1 MKQKL
6 LLILMVTVLSYFN
19 ALAQNKTITG
29 KVVDA
34 DDGLPL
40 PGVSIKVK
48 GTTQLTQTTGQG
60 TFSISVPTNAQTLV
74 LSYVGYTEKE
84 VKITGET
91 INIRLVSSSKNLQ
104 DVMIIGYG
112 TVKKE
117 NFTGSASVIK
127 SDVLQDRPVTSF
139 EKALQG
145 AAAGV
150 QVTSVSGQ
158 PGATSTV
165 RIRGV
170 GSFSASSTPL
180 YVVDGIAITNGDLSS
195 VAQSSDVLSSINP
208 NDIASITVLK
218 DATAAAIYGSRAANG
233 VILITTKQGKAG
245 QTKLSLSS
253 STGYSYQAVDKH
265 EVMDATQY
273 YKTYWDVYYAQ
284 RLAAGLTPDAA
295 ATAANGLTNAKLVV
309 NPYNTANPYAA
320 NGVLANGS
328 SLLYDTD
335 WRDEVLRRGVTKNI
349 DLSASGGTD
358 KTKFFISG
366 GYFEQNGV
374 VIRSDFKRYSGK
386 FNINTDVTDF
396 LKVGINN
403 SLARTEQNTPAGST
417 GSDNPVNFADQTAN
431 IYPLYVRDANGNV
444 VFDLAGNPVYNYI
457 NPVTPDF
464 NPVGLSKLNEY
475 NTITNRVIT
484 SPFAEVKFLKDFTAK
499 SMVAVDY
506 INNRERQFYN
516 MEHGDGASVKGRAY
530 RYTREDVTVTFQN
543 TLTYSKTFNL
553 HSFNALLGQ
562 EAYRTKQDYIYAQAT
577 GFPFPGTNEL
587 IAAST
592 PNTTQSYYTQKRLS
606 SYFSRLE
613 YNYNTKYYLSGSL
626 RRDGSS
632 VFGADKK
639 YGTFYSVG
647 GAWRIGKE
655 NFLKDVNWI
664 DELKLRA
671 SYGTSGNDRITDR
684 YAAQPLYGLG
694 KNYEG
699 LPGINYVQLPNADL
713 QWEQNSTLDVG
724 LEFALFKGKLSGEV
738 SYYKRGSEG
747 ILFNQP
753 VSQLTGFKSL
763 TSNLASMDNYGV
775 EILLNGNP
783 IKTKDFDW
791 NISFNI
797 TSNKN
802 KINQMT
808 QAEVIDVDD
817 PTKRWRV
824 GSDRYEWYLRE
835 YAGVDQAD
843 GRPMWY
849 TDEIGT
855 NGQPTGNRI
864 TTKAWSGATRYNGF
878 GSSLPKFTG
887 GFNNTFRYKEFDLS
901 VFTYFSTG
909 GKIYDTLYGNLMHS
923 GANVGKQLSIDNY
936 NSWQKPGDIADVPRF
951 VIGNTD
957 LGNSQSTRFLYDGSF
972 MRVKNITLGYSL
984 KKNWL
989 ESIHLSNVRLYLMAE
1004 NPFTWAK
1011 HKGMDPESALTGLTN
1026 NDIPN
1031 VKTFTLG
1038 LNVGF

>member
-19 ALAQNKTITG
+19 ALAQNRTITG

-40 PGVSIKVK
+40 PGVSIKIK

-60 TFSISVPTNAQTLV
+60 TFSISVPAEAQALI
-74 LSYVGYTEKE
+74 LSYVGYTEQE
-84 VKITGET
+84 VRITGET
-91 INIRLVSSSKNLQ
+91 LNIRMVSSSKNLQ

-112 TVKKE
+112 TIKKE

-170 GSFSASSTPL
+170 GSFTASSTPL

-195 VAQSSDVLSSINP
+195 VAQTSDVLSSINP

-233 VILITTKQGKAG
+233 VVLITTKQGKAG
-245 QTKLSLSS
+245 QTKLNLSS

-320 NGVLANGS
+320 NGVLASGA

-349 DLSASGGTD
+349 DLSASGGND
-358 KTKFFISG
+358 KTKFFLSG
-366 GYFEQNGV
+366 GYFEQNGI

-386 FNINTDVTDF
+386 FNINSEVTDF
-396 LKVGINN
+396 LKIGINN

-417 GSDNPVNFADQTAN
+417 GADNPVNFADQTAN
-431 IYPLYVRDANGNV
+431 IYPLYVRDANGNIV
-444 VFDLAGNPVYNYI
+444 YDATGSPVYNYI

-484 SPFAEVKFLKDFTAK
+484 SPFAEVRFLKDFTAK

-516 MEHGDGASVKGRAY
+516 MEHGDGVSVKGRAY
-530 RYTREDVTVTFQN
+530 RYSKEDVTVTFQN
-543 TLTYSKTFNL
+543 TITYNKTFNL
-553 HSFNALLGQ
+553 HNFDVLLGQ
-562 EAYRTKQDYIYAQAT
+562 EAYRSKRDYTYAQVT
-577 GFPFPGTNEL
+577 GFPFPGTNEQ

-592 PNTTQSYYTQKRLS
+592 PSRTESYYTQQRFA
-606 SYFSRLE
+606 SYFSRLQ
-613 YNYNTKYYLSGSL
+613 YNYNGKYYLSGSL

-632 VFGADKK
+632 VFGNDNK

-647 GAWRIGKE
+647 GGWRIGRE
-655 NFLKDVNWI
+655 NFLKDVSWI
-664 DELKLRA
+664 DELKIRA
-671 SYGTSGNDRITDR
+671 SYGTSGNDRIDR
-684 YAAQPLYGLG
+684 YASQGLYGLG

-699 LPGINYVQLPNADL
+699 QSGINYVQLENINL
-713 QWEQNSTLDVG
+713 KWEQNSTVDIG
-724 LEFALFKGKLSGEV
+724 LEFALFKGKISGEA
-738 SYYKRGSEG
+738 SYYKRGSKG
-747 ILFNQP
+747 LLFDQP
-753 VSQLTGFKSL
+753 LTRLTGFDNL
-763 TSNLASMDNYGV
+763 ITNLASMDNYGV

-783 IKTKDFDW
+783 VKTKDFDW

-802 KINQMT
+802 KINAMT
-808 QAEVIDVDD
+808 QNEVIDG
-817 PTKRWRV
+817 TKRWKV
-824 GSDRYEWYLRE
+824 GEDRYQWYLRE
-835 YAGVDQAD
+835 YAGVDPAD
-843 GRPMWY
+843 GKPMWF
-849 TDEIGT
+849 TDEIV
-855 NGQPTGNRI
+855 NGQSTGNKI
-864 TTKAWSGATRYNGF
+864 TTKNWSTATRYDGL

-887 GFNNTFRYKEFDLS
+887 GFNNTLKYKEFDLS

-909 GKIYDTLYGNLMHS
+909 AKIYDTLYGNLMHS
-923 GANVGKQLSIDNY
+923 GGTVGKQLSVDNY
-936 NSWQKPGDIADVPRF
+936 NSWQKPGDITDVPRF
-951 VIGNTD
+951 VINNTD
-957 LGNSQSTRFLYDGSF
+957 LGNSQSTRFLHDGSF

-989 ESIHLSNVRLYLMAE
+989 ESIHLSNVRVYLMAE
-1004 NPFTWAK
+1004 NPFTLAK
-1011 HKGMDPESALTGLTN
+1011 HKGMDPESALTGLTD

>member
-6 LLILMVTVLSYFN
+6 LLILMVAVLSYFN

-60 TFSISVPTNAQTLV
+60 TFSITIPSDAQTLV
-74 LSYVGYTEKE
+74 LSYVGYTEQE
-84 VKITGET
+84 VRITGET
-91 INIRLVSSSKNLQ
+91 LNIRMVSSARNLQ
-104 DVMIIGYG
+104 DVMVIGYG

-117 NFTGSASVIK
+117 NFTGSAAVVK
-127 SDVLQDRPVTSF
+127 EDVFKDRPVTSF
-139 EKALQG
+139 EKVLQG

-170 GSFSASSTPL
+170 GSFTASSTPL

-195 VAQSSDVLSSINP
+195 VAQTSDVLSSINP
-208 NDIASITVLK
+208 NDIASVTVLK

-233 VILITTKQGKAG
+233 VVLITTKQGKAG
-245 QTKLSLSS
+245 QTKLNLSS

-320 NGVLANGS
+320 NGVLASGA

-349 DLSASGGTD
+349 DLSASGGND
-358 KTKFFISG
+358 KTKFFLSG
-366 GYFEQNGV
+366 GYFEQNGI

-386 FNINTDVTDF
+386 FNINSEVTDF
-396 LKVGINN
+396 LKIGINN

-417 GSDNPVNFADQTAN
+417 GADNPVNFADQTAN
-431 IYPLYVRDANGNV
+431 IYPLYVRDANGNIV
-444 VFDLAGNPVYNYI
+444 YDATGSPVYNYI

-484 SPFAEVKFLKDFTAK
+484 SPFAEVRFLKDFTAK

-516 MEHGDGASVKGRAY
+516 MEHGDGVSVKGRAY
-530 RYTREDVTVTFQN
+530 RYSKEDVTVTFQN
-543 TLTYSKTFNL
+543 TITYNKTFNL
-553 HSFNALLGQ
+553 HNFDVLLGQ
-562 EAYRTKQDYIYAQAT
+562 EAYRSKRDFNYSQVT
-577 GFPFPGTNEL
+577 GFPFPGTNEQ

-592 PNTTQSYYTQKRLS
+592 PSTVQSYYTQQRFA
-606 SYFSRLE
+606 SYFSRLQ
-613 YNYNTKYYLSGSL
+613 YNYAGKYYLSGSL

-632 VFGADKK
+632 VFGNDNK

-647 GAWRIGKE
+647 GGWRIGRE
-655 NFLKDVNWI
+655 NFLKDVSWI
-664 DELKLRA
+664 DELKIRA
-671 SYGTSGNDRITDR
+671 SYGTSGNDRIDR
-684 YAAQPLYGLG
+684 YASQGLYGLG

-699 LPGINYVQLPNADL
+699 QSGINYVQLENINL
-713 QWEQNSTLDVG
+713 KWEQNSTVDIG
-724 LEFALFKGKLSGEV
+724 LEFALFKGKISGEA
-738 SYYKRGSEG
+738 SYYKRGSKG
-747 ILFNQP
+747 LLFDQP
-753 VSQLTGFKSL
+753 LTRLTGFDNL
-763 TSNLASMDNYGV
+763 ITNLASMDNYGV

-783 IKTKDFDW
+783 VKTKDFDW

-802 KINQMT
+802 KINAMT
-808 QAEVIDVDD
+808 QNEVIDG
-817 PTKRWRV
+817 TKRWKV
-824 GSDRYEWYLRE
+824 GEDRYQWYLRE
-835 YAGVDQAD
+835 YAGVDPAD
-843 GRPMWY
+843 GKPMWF
-849 TDEIGT
+849 TDEIV
-855 NGQPTGNRI
+855 NGQSTGNKI
-864 TTKAWSGATRYNGF
+864 TTKNWSTATRYDGL

-887 GFNNTFRYKEFDLS
+887 GFNNTLKYKEFDLS

-909 GKIYDTLYGNLMHS
+909 AKIYDTLYGNLMHS
-923 GANVGKQLSIDNY
+923 GGTVGKQLSVDNY
-936 NSWQKPGDIADVPRF
+936 NSWQKPGDITDVPRF
-951 VIGNTD
+951 VINNTD

-989 ESIHLSNVRLYLMAE
+989 ESIHLSNVRVYLMAE
-1004 NPFTWAK
+1004 NPFTLAK
-1011 HKGMDPESALTGLTN
+1011 HKGMDPESALTGLTD

>member
-6 LLILMVTVLSYFN
+6 LLIFMVTVLSYFN
-19 ALAQNKTITG
+19 AIAQNKTITG

-40 PGVSIKVK
+40 PGVSIKLK
-48 GTTQLTQTTGQG
+48 GTTQVTQTTGQG
-60 TFSISVPTNAQTLV
+60 TFSISVPQNAEALI
-74 LSYVGYTEKE
+74 LSYVGYTEQE
-84 VKITGET
+84 VKITGQT
-91 INIRLVSSSKNLQ
+91 LTIRLVSSAKNLQ
-104 DVMIIGYG
+104 DVMVIGYG

-117 NFTGSASVIK
+117 NFTGSAAVVK
-127 SDVLQDRPVTSF
+127 EDVFKDRPVTSF
-139 EKALQG
+139 EKVLQG

-170 GSFSASSTPL
+170 GSFTASSTPL

-195 VAQSSDVLSSINP
+195 VAQTSDVLSSINP
-208 NDIASITVLK
+208 NDIASVTVLK

-233 VILITTKQGKAG
+233 VVLITTKQGKAG
-245 QTKLSLSS
+245 QTKLNLSS

-273 YKTYWDVYYAQ
+273 YKTFWDVYYAQ
-284 RLAAGLTPDAA
+284 RLAAGLAPDAA
-295 ATAANGLTNAKLVV
+295 ATAANGLTIGKLVV

-320 NGVLANGS
+320 NGVLANGA

-335 WRDEVLRRGVTKNI
+335 WRDEVLRRGITKNI
-349 DLSASGGTD
+349 DLSASGGND
-358 KTKFFISG
+358 RSKFFVSG
-366 GYFEQNGV
+366 GYFEQNGI

-386 FNINTDVTDF
+386 FNFNTDVTDF

-403 SLARTEQNTPAGST
+403 SLTRTEQNTPAGST

-444 VFDLAGNPVYNYI
+444 VYDATGNPVYNYV

-464 NPVGLSKLNEY
+464 NPIGLSKLNEY

-484 SPFAEVKFLKDFTAK
+484 SPYAEVRFLKDFVAK
-499 SMVAVDY
+499 SMVGVDY

-516 MEHGDGASVKGRAY
+516 MEHGDGVSVKGRAY
-530 RYTREDVTVTFQN
+530 RYSKEDVTVTFQN
-543 TLTYSKTFNL
+543 TLTYNKTFNQ
-553 HSFNALLGQ
+553 HNFDVLLGQ
-562 EAYRTKQDYIYAQAT
+562 EAYRSKRDYNYSQVT
-577 GFPFPGTNEL
+577 GFPFPGTNEQ

-592 PNTTQSYYTQKRLS
+592 PSRVESYYTQQRFA
-606 SYFSRLE
+606 SYFSRLQ
-613 YNYNTKYYLSGSL
+613 YNYAGKYYLSGSL

-632 VFGADKK
+632 VFGNDNK

-647 GAWRIGKE
+647 GGWRIGRE

-671 SYGTSGNDRITDR
+671 SYGTSGNDRIDR
-684 YAAQPLYGLG
+684 YAAQGLYGLG

-699 LPGINYVQLPNADL
+699 QSGINYVQLENVNL
-713 QWEQNSTLDVG
+713 KWEQNSTLDIGV
-724 LEFALFKGKLSGEV
+724 EFAFLKGKISGEA
-738 SYYKRGSEG
+738 SYYKRGSKG
-747 ILFNQP
+747 LLFDQP
-753 VSQLTGFKSL
+753 LTRLTGFDNL
-763 TSNLASMDNYGV
+763 TTNLASMDNYGV

-783 IKTKDFDW
+783 VKTKDFDW

-797 TSNKN
+797 TSNRN
-802 KINQMT
+802 KINAMT
-808 QAEVIDVDD
+808 QNEVIDG
-817 PTKRWRV
+817 TKRWKV
-824 GSDRYEWYLRE
+824 GADRYQWYLRD
-835 YAGVDQAD
+835 YAGVDPAD

-849 TDEIGT
+849 TDEIV
-855 NGQPTGNRI
+855 NGQATGNRI
-864 TTKAWSGATRYNGF
+864 TTKNWSTATRYDGL

-887 GFNNTFRYKEFDLS
+887 GFNNTFRYREFDLS

-909 GKIYDTLYGNLMHS
+909 AKIYDTLYGNLMHS
-923 GANVGKQLSIDNY
+923 GGSVGKQLSIDNY
-936 NSWQKPGDIADVPRF
+936 NSWQKPGDITDVPRF
-951 VIGNTD
+951 VINNTD
-957 LGNSQSTRFLYDGSF
+957 LGNSQSSRFLYDGSF

-989 ESIHLSNVRLYLMAE
+989 ETIHLSNVRVYLMAE

-1011 HKGMDPESALTGLTN
+1011 HKGMDPESALTGLTD

>member
-6 LLILMVTVLSYFN
+6 LLILMVAVLSYFD
-19 ALAQNKTITG
+19 ALAQNRTITG

-40 PGVSIKVK
+40 PGVSIKIK

-60 TFSISVPTNAQTLV
+60 TFSISVPANAQSLV
-74 LSYVGYTEKE
+74 LSYVGYTEQE

-91 INIRLVSSSKNLQ
+91 LNIRMVSSSKNLQ

-112 TVKKE
+112 TIKKE
-117 NFTGSASVIK
+117 NFTGSAAVIDD
-127 SDVLQDRPVTSF
+127 DVFKDRPVTSF

-170 GSFSASSTPL
+170 GSFTASSTPL

-195 VAQSSDVLSSINP
+195 VAQTSDVLSSINP
-208 NDIASITVLK
+208 NDIASVTVLK

-233 VILITTKQGKAG
+233 VVLITTKQGKAG
-245 QTKLSLSS
+245 KTKLNLSS

-265 EVMDATQY
+265 KVMDATQY
-273 YKTYWDVYYAQ
+273 YKTFWDVYYAQ
-284 RLAAGLTPDAA
+284 RLAAGLAPDAA

-320 NGVLANGS
+320 NGVLANGA

-349 DLSASGGTD
+349 DLSASGGND
-358 KTKFFISG
+358 RSKFFVSG
-366 GYFEQNGV
+366 GYFEQNGI

-386 FNINTDVTDF
+386 FNFNTDVTDF

-403 SLARTEQNTPAGST
+403 SLTRTEQNTPAGST

-444 VFDLAGNPVYNYI
+444 VYDATGNPVYNYI

-484 SPFAEVKFLKDFTAK
+484 SPYAEVRFLKDFVAK
-499 SMVAVDY
+499 SMVGIDY

-516 MEHGDGASVKGRAY
+516 MEHGDGVSVKGRAY
-530 RYTREDVTVTFQN
+530 RYSKEDVTVTFQN
-543 TLTYSKTFNL
+543 TLTYNKTFNQ
-553 HSFNALLGQ
+553 HNFDVLLGQ
-562 EAYRTKQDYIYAQAT
+562 EAYRSKRDFNYSQVT
-577 GFPFPGTNEL
+577 GFPFPGTNEQ

-592 PNTTQSYYTQKRLS
+592 PSTVQSYYTQQRFA
-606 SYFSRLE
+606 SYFSRLQ
-613 YNYNTKYYLSGSL
+613 YNYAGKYYLSGSL

-632 VFGADKK
+632 VFGNDNK

-647 GAWRIGKE
+647 GGWRIGRE

-671 SYGTSGNDRITDR
+671 SYGTSGNDRIDR
-684 YAAQPLYGLG
+684 YAAQGLYGLG

-699 LPGINYVQLPNADL
+699 QSGINYVQLENVNL
-713 QWEQNSTLDVG
+713 KWEQNSTLDIGV
-724 LEFALFKGKLSGEV
+724 EFAFLKGKISGEA
-738 SYYKRGSEG
+738 SYYKRGSKG
-747 ILFNQP
+747 LLFDQP
-753 VSQLTGFKSL
+753 LTRLTGFDNL
-763 TSNLASMDNYGV
+763 TTNLASMDNYGV

-783 IKTKDFDW
+783 VKTKDFDW

-797 TSNKN
+797 TSNRN
-802 KINQMT
+802 KINAMT
-808 QAEVIDVDD
+808 QNEVIDG
-817 PTKRWRV
+817 TKRWKV
-824 GSDRYEWYLRE
+824 GADRYQWYLRD
-835 YAGVDQAD
+835 YAGVDPAD

-849 TDEIGT
+849 TDEIV
-855 NGQPTGNRI
+855 NGQATGNRI
-864 TTKAWSGATRYNGF
+864 TTKNWSTATRYDGL

-887 GFNNTFRYKEFDLS
+887 GFNNTFRYREFDLS

-909 GKIYDTLYGNLMHS
+909 AKIYDTLYGNLMHS
-923 GANVGKQLSIDNY
+923 GGAVGKQLSIDNY
-936 NSWQKPGDIADVPRF
+936 NSWQKPGDITDVPRF
-951 VIGNTD
+951 VINNTD
-957 LGNSQSTRFLYDGSF
+957 LGNNQSTRFLYDGSF
-972 MRVKNITLGYSL
+972 MRVKNIALGYSL

-989 ESIHLSNVRLYLMAE
+989 ETVHLSNVRVYLMAE

-1011 HKGMDPESALTGLTN
+1011 HKGMDPESALTGLTD

>member
-6 LLILMVTVLSYFN
+6 LLIFMVTVMSYFN
-19 ALAQNKTITG
+19 AIAQNKTITG

-40 PGVSIKVK
+40 PGVSIKLK
-48 GTTQLTQTTGQG
+48 GTSQVTQTTGQG
-60 TFSISVPTNAQTLV
+60 TFSISVPQNAEALI
-74 LSYVGYTEKE
+74 LSYVGYTEQE
-84 VKITGET
+84 VKITGQT
-91 INIRLVSSSKNLQ
+91 LTIRLVSSAKNLQ

-117 NFTGSASVIK
+117 NFTGSAAVVK
-127 SDVLQDRPVTSF
+127 EDVFKDRPVTSF

-170 GSFSASSTPL
+170 GSFTASSTPL

-195 VAQSSDVLSSINP
+195 VAQTSDVLSSINP
-208 NDIASITVLK
+208 NDIASVTVLK

-233 VILITTKQGKAG
+233 VVLITTKQGKAG
-245 QTKLSLSS
+245 QTKLNLSS
-253 STGYSYQAVDKH
+253 STGYSYQAVDKP

-273 YKTYWDVYYAQ
+273 YKTFWDVYYAQ

-320 NGVLANGS
+320 NGVLANGA

-349 DLSASGGTD
+349 DLSASGGND
-358 KTKFFISG
+358 KNKFFVSG
-366 GYFEQNGV
+366 GYFEQNGI

-386 FNINTDVTDF
+386 FNFNTDVTDF

-403 SLARTEQNTPAGST
+403 SLTRTEQNTPAGST

-444 VFDLAGNPVYNYI
+444 VYDATGNPVYNYI

-484 SPFAEVKFLKDFTAK
+484 SPYAEVRFLKDFVAK
-499 SMVAVDY
+499 SMVGVDY

-516 MEHGDGASVKGRAY
+516 MEHGDGVSVKGRAY
-530 RYTREDVTVTFQN
+530 RYSKEDVTVTFQN
-543 TLTYSKTFNL
+543 TLTYNKTFNQ
-553 HSFNALLGQ
+553 HSFDVLLGQ
-562 EAYRTKQDYIYAQAT
+562 EAYRSKRDFNYSQVT
-577 GFPFPGTNEL
+577 GFPFPGTNEQ

-592 PNTTQSYYTQKRLS
+592 PSTVQSYYTQQRFA
-606 SYFSRLE
+606 SYFSRLQ
-613 YNYNTKYYLSGSL
+613 YNYAGKYYLSGSL

-632 VFGADKK
+632 VFGNDNK

-647 GAWRIGKE
+647 GGWRIGRE
-655 NFLKDVNWI
+655 NFLKDVSWI

-671 SYGTSGNDRITDR
+671 SYGTSGNDRIDR
-684 YAAQPLYGLG
+684 YASQGLYGLG

-699 LPGINYVQLPNADL
+699 QSGINYVQLENVNL
-713 QWEQNSTLDVG
+713 KWEQNSTLDIGV
-724 LEFALFKGKLSGEV
+724 EFAFLKGKISGEA
-738 SYYKRGSEG
+738 SYYKRGSKG
-747 ILFNQP
+747 LLFDQP
-753 VSQLTGFKSL
+753 LTRLTGFDNL
-763 TSNLASMDNYGV
+763 TTNLASMDNYGV
-775 EILLNGNP
+775 EVLLNGNP

-797 TSNKN
+797 TSNRN
-802 KINQMT
+802 KINAMT
-808 QAEVIDVDD
+808 QNEVIDG
-817 PTKRWRV
+817 TKRWKV
-824 GSDRYEWYLRE
+824 GADRYQWYLRD
-835 YAGVDQAD
+835 YAGVDPAD

-849 TDEIGT
+849 TDEIV

-864 TTKAWSGATRYNGF
+864 TTKNWSTATRYDGF

-887 GFNNTFRYKEFDLS
+887 GFNNTLRYKEFDLS

-909 GKIYDTLYGNLMHS
+909 AKIYDTLYGNLMHS
-923 GANVGKQLSIDNY
+923 GGSVGKQLSVDNY
-936 NSWQKPGDIADVPRF
+936 NSWQKPGDITDVPRF
-951 VIGNTD
+951 VINNTD
-957 LGNSQSTRFLYDGSF
+957 LGNNQSTRFLYDGSF

-989 ESIHLSNVRLYLMAE
+989 ETIHLSNVRVYLMAE
-1004 NPFTWAK
+1004 NPFTLAK
-1011 HKGMDPESALTGLTN
+1011 HKGMDPESALTGLTD

>member
-1 MKQKL
+1 
-6 LLILMVTVLSYFN
+6 MVTVLSYFN
-19 ALAQNKTITG
+19 AFAQNKTITG

-40 PGVSIKVK
+40 PGVSIKLK
-48 GTTQLTQTTGQG
+48 GTTQVTQTTGQG
-60 TFSISVPTNAQTLV
+60 TFSISVPQNAEALV
-74 LSYVGYTEKE
+74 LSYVGYTEQE
-84 VKITGET
+84 VKITGQT
-91 INIRLVSSSKNLQ
+91 LTIRLVSSAKNLQ

-112 TVKKE
+112 TIKKE
-117 NFTGSASVIK
+117 NFTGSAAVVK
-127 SDVLQDRPVTSF
+127 DDVFKDRPVTSF

-195 VAQSSDVLSSINP
+195 VAQTSDVLSSINP
-208 NDIASITVLK
+208 NDIASVTVLK

-233 VILITTKQGKAG
+233 VVLITTKQGKAG
-245 QTKLSLSS
+245 QTKLNLSS

-295 ATAANGLTNAKLVV
+295 ATAANGLTNGKLVV

-320 NGVLANGS
+320 NGVLANGA

-349 DLSASGGTD
+349 DLSASGGND
-358 KTKFFISG
+358 KTKFFVSG
-366 GYFEQNGV
+366 GYFEQNGI

-386 FNINTDVTDF
+386 FNFNSDVTDF
-396 LKVGINN
+396 LKIGINN
-403 SLARTEQNTPAGST
+403 SLTRTEQNTPAGST

-444 VFDLAGNPVYNYI
+444 VLDATGNPVYNYI

-484 SPFAEVKFLKDFTAK
+484 SPYAEVRFLKDFVAK
-499 SMVAVDY
+499 SMVGVDY

-516 MEHGDGASVKGRAY
+516 MEHGDGVSVKGRAY
-530 RYTREDVTVTFQN
+530 RYSKEDVTVTFQN
-543 TLTYSKTFNL
+543 TLTYNKTFNQ
-553 HSFNALLGQ
+553 HNFDVLLGQ
-562 EAYRTKQDYIYAQAT
+562 EAYRSKRDFNYSQVT
-577 GFPFPGTNEL
+577 GFPFPGTNEQ

-592 PNTTQSYYTQKRLS
+592 PSTVQSYYTQQRFA
-606 SYFSRLE
+606 SYFSRLQ
-613 YNYNTKYYLSGSL
+613 YNYAGKYYLSGSL

-632 VFGADKK
+632 VFGNDNK

-647 GAWRIGKE
+647 GGWRIGRE
-655 NFLKDVNWI
+655 NFLKDVSWI

-671 SYGTSGNDRITDR
+671 SYGTSGNDRIDR
-684 YAAQPLYGLG
+684 YAAQGLYGLG

-699 LPGINYVQLPNADL
+699 QSGINYVQLENVNL
-713 QWEQNSTLDVG
+713 KWEQNSTLDIG
-724 LEFALFKGKLSGEV
+724 LEFALFKGKVSGEV
-738 SYYKRGSEG
+738 SYYKRGSKG
-747 ILFNQP
+747 LLFDQP
-753 VSQLTGFKSL
+753 LSRLTGFDNL
-763 TSNLASMDNYGV
+763 TTNLASMDNYGV
-775 EILLNGNP
+775 EVLLNGNP
-783 IKTKDFDW
+783 VKTKDFDW

-802 KINQMT
+802 KINAMT
-808 QAEVIDVDD
+808 QNEVIDG
-817 PTKRWRV
+817 TKRWKV
-824 GSDRYEWYLRE
+824 GADRYQWYLRD
-835 YAGVDQAD
+835 YAGVDPAD

-849 TDEIGT
+849 TDEIV
-855 NGQPTGNRI
+855 NGQATGNRI
-864 TTKAWSGATRYNGF
+864 TTKTWSTATRYDGL

-887 GFNNTFRYKEFDLS
+887 GFNNTFRYREFDLS

-909 GKIYDTLYGNLMHS
+909 AKIYDTLYGNLMHS
-923 GANVGKQLSIDNY
+923 GGSVGKQLSIDNY
-936 NSWQKPGDIADVPRF
+936 NSWQKPGDITDVPRF
-951 VIGNTD
+951 VINNTD
-957 LGNSQSTRFLYDGSF
+957 LGNNQSTRFLYDGSF

-989 ESIHLSNVRLYLMAE
+989 ETIHLSNVRVYLMAE

-1011 HKGMDPESALTGLTN
+1011 HKGMDPESALTGLTD

>member
-6 LLILMVTVLSYFN
+6 LLILMVAVLSYFN

-48 GTTQLTQTTGQG
+48 GTAQLTQTTGQG
-60 TFSISVPTNAQTLV
+60 TFSIAIPSYAQTLV
-74 LSYVGYTEKE
+74 LSYVGYTEQE
-84 VKITGET
+84 VRITGET
-91 INIRLVSSSKNLQ
+91 LNIRMVSSARNLQ
-104 DVMIIGYG
+104 DVMVIGYG

-117 NFTGSASVIK
+117 NFTGSAAVVK
-127 SDVLQDRPVTSF
+127 EDVFKDRPVTSF
-139 EKALQG
+139 EKVLQG

-170 GSFSASSTPL
+170 GSFTASSTPL

-195 VAQSSDVLSSINP
+195 VAQTSDVLSSINP
-208 NDIASITVLK
+208 NDIASVTVLK

-233 VILITTKQGKAG
+233 VVLITTKQGKAG
-245 QTKLSLSS
+245 QTKLNLSS

-273 YKTYWDVYYAQ
+273 YKTFWDVYYAQ
-284 RLAAGLTPDAA
+284 RLAAGLAPDAA

-309 NPYNTANPYAA
+309 NPYNTVNPYTA
-320 NGVLANGS
+320 NGVLANGA

-349 DLSASGGTD
+349 DLSASGGND
-358 KTKFFISG
+358 RSKFFVSG
-366 GYFEQNGV
+366 GYFEQNGI

-386 FNINTDVTDF
+386 FNFNTDVTDF

-403 SLARTEQNTPAGST
+403 SLTRTEQNTPAGST

-431 IYPLYVRDANGNV
+431 IYPLYVRDTNGKV
-444 VFDLAGNPVYNYI
+444 VYDAVGNPVYNYI

-484 SPFAEVKFLKDFTAK
+484 SPYAEVRFLKDFVVK
-499 SMVAVDY
+499 SMVGVDY

-516 MEHGDGASVKGRAY
+516 MEHGDGVSVKGRAY
-530 RYTREDVTVTFQN
+530 RYSKEDVTVTFQN
-543 TLTYSKTFNL
+543 TLTYNKTFNQ
-553 HSFNALLGQ
+553 HNFDVLLGQ
-562 EAYRTKQDYIYAQAT
+562 EAYRSKRDFNYSQVT
-577 GFPFPGTNEL
+577 GFPFPGTNEQ

-592 PNTTQSYYTQKRLS
+592 PSTVQSYYTQQRFA
-606 SYFSRLE
+606 SYFSRLQ
-613 YNYNTKYYLSGSL
+613 YNYAGKYYLSGSL

-632 VFGADKK
+632 VFGNDNK

-647 GAWRIGKE
+647 GGWRIGRE

-671 SYGTSGNDRITDR
+671 SYGTSGNDRIDR
-684 YAAQPLYGLG
+684 YAAQGLYGLG

-699 LPGINYVQLPNADL
+699 QSGINYVQLENVNL
-713 QWEQNSTLDVG
+713 KWEQNSTLDIGV
-724 LEFALFKGKLSGEV
+724 EFAFLKGKISGEA
-738 SYYKRGSEG
+738 SYYKRGSKG
-747 ILFNQP
+747 LLFDQP
-753 VSQLTGFKSL
+753 LTRLTGFDNL
-763 TSNLASMDNYGV
+763 TTNLASMDNYGV

-783 IKTKDFDW
+783 VKTKDFDW

-797 TSNKN
+797 TSNRN
-802 KINQMT
+802 KINAMT
-808 QAEVIDVDD
+808 QNEVIDG
-817 PTKRWRV
+817 TKRWKV
-824 GSDRYEWYLRE
+824 GADRYQWYLRD
-835 YAGVDQAD
+835 YAGVDPAD

-849 TDEIGT
+849 TDEIV
-855 NGQPTGNRI
+855 NGQATGNRI
-864 TTKAWSGATRYNGF
+864 TTKNWSTATRYDGL

-887 GFNNTFRYKEFDLS
+887 GFNNTFRYREFDLS

-909 GKIYDTLYGNLMHS
+909 AKIYDTLYGNLMHS
-923 GANVGKQLSIDNY
+923 GGSVGKQLSIDNF
-936 NSWQKPGDIADVPRF
+936 NSWQKPGDITDVPRF
-951 VIGNTD
+951 VINNTD
-957 LGNSQSTRFLYDGSF
+957 LGNNQSSRFLYDGSF

-989 ESIHLSNVRLYLMAE
+989 ETVHLSNVRVYLMAE

-1011 HKGMDPESALTGLTN
+1011 HKGMDPESALTGLTD

>member
-6 LLILMVTVLSYFN
+6 LLIFMVTVMSYFN
-19 ALAQNKTITG
+19 AIAQNKTITG

-40 PGVSIKVK
+40 PGVSIKLK
-48 GTTQLTQTTGQG
+48 GTTQVTQTTGQG
-60 TFSISVPTNAQTLV
+60 TFSISVPQNAEALI
-74 LSYVGYTEKE
+74 LSYVGYTEQE
-84 VKITGET
+84 VKITGQT
-91 INIRLVSSSKNLQ
+91 LTIRLVSSAKNLQ

-117 NFTGSASVIK
+117 NFTGSAAVVK
-127 SDVLQDRPVTSF
+127 EDVFKDRPVTSF

-170 GSFSASSTPL
+170 GSFTASSTPL

-195 VAQSSDVLSSINP
+195 VAQTSDVLSSINP
-208 NDIASITVLK
+208 NDIASVTVLK

-233 VILITTKQGKAG
+233 VVLITTKQGKAG
-245 QTKLSLSS
+245 QTKLNLSS
-253 STGYSYQAVDKH
+253 STGYSYQAVDKP

-273 YKTYWDVYYAQ
+273 YKTFWDVYYAQ

-320 NGVLANGS
+320 NGVLANGA

-349 DLSASGGTD
+349 DLSASGGND
-358 KTKFFISG
+358 KNKFFVSG
-366 GYFEQNGV
+366 GYFEQNGI

-386 FNINTDVTDF
+386 FNFNTDVTDF

-403 SLARTEQNTPAGST
+403 SLTRTEQNTPAGST

-444 VFDLAGNPVYNYI
+444 VYDATGNPVYNYI

-484 SPFAEVKFLKDFTAK
+484 SPYAEVRFLKDFVAK
-499 SMVAVDY
+499 SMVGVDY

-516 MEHGDGASVKGRAY
+516 MEHGDGVSVKGRAY
-530 RYTREDVTVTFQN
+530 RYSKEDVTVTFQN
-543 TLTYSKTFNL
+543 TLTYNKTFNQ
-553 HSFNALLGQ
+553 HSFDVLLGQ
-562 EAYRTKQDYIYAQAT
+562 EAYRSKRDFNYSQVT
-577 GFPFPGTNEL
+577 GFPFPGTNEQ

-592 PNTTQSYYTQKRLS
+592 PSTVQSYYTQQRFA
-606 SYFSRLE
+606 SYFSRLQ
-613 YNYNTKYYLSGSL
+613 YNYAGKYYLSGSL

-632 VFGADKK
+632 VFGNDNK

-647 GAWRIGKE
+647 GGWRIGRE
-655 NFLKDVNWI
+655 NFLKDVSWI

-671 SYGTSGNDRITDR
+671 SYGTSGNDRIDR
-684 YAAQPLYGLG
+684 YASQGLYGLG

-699 LPGINYVQLPNADL
+699 QSGINYVQLENVNL
-713 QWEQNSTLDVG
+713 KWEQNSTLDIGV
-724 LEFALFKGKLSGEV
+724 EFAFLKGKISGEA
-738 SYYKRGSEG
+738 SYYKRGSKG
-747 ILFNQP
+747 LLFDQP
-753 VSQLTGFKSL
+753 LTRLTGFDNL
-763 TSNLASMDNYGV
+763 TTNLASMDNYGV
-775 EILLNGNP
+775 EVLLNGNP

-797 TSNKN
+797 TSNRN
-802 KINQMT
+802 KINAMT
-808 QAEVIDVDD
+808 QNEVIDG
-817 PTKRWRV
+817 TKRWKV
-824 GSDRYEWYLRE
+824 GADRYQWYLRD
-835 YAGVDQAD
+835 YAGVDPAD

-849 TDEIGT
+849 TDEIV

-864 TTKAWSGATRYNGF
+864 TTKNWSTATRYDGF

-887 GFNNTFRYKEFDLS
+887 GFNNTLRYKEFDLS

-909 GKIYDTLYGNLMHS
+909 AKIYDTLYGNLMHS
-923 GANVGKQLSIDNY
+923 GGSVGKQLSVDNY
-936 NSWQKPGDIADVPRF
+936 NSWQKPGDITDVPRF
-951 VIGNTD
+951 VINNTD
-957 LGNSQSTRFLYDGSF
+957 LGNNQSTRFLYDGSF

-989 ESIHLSNVRLYLMAE
+989 ETIHLSNVRVYLMAE
-1004 NPFTWAK
+1004 NPFTLAK
-1011 HKGMDPESALTGLTN
+1011 HKGMDPESALTGLTD

>member
-1 MKQKL
+1 
-6 LLILMVTVLSYFN
+6 MVTVLSYFN
-19 ALAQNKTITG
+19 AIAQNKTITG

-40 PGVSIKVK
+40 PGVSIKLK
-48 GTTQLTQTTGQG
+48 GTTQVTQTTGQG
-60 TFSISVPTNAQTLV
+60 TFSISVPQNAEALI
-74 LSYVGYTEKE
+74 LSYVGYTEQE
-84 VKITGET
+84 VKITGQT
-91 INIRLVSSSKNLQ
+91 LTIRLVSSAKNLQ
-104 DVMIIGYG
+104 DVMVIGYG

-117 NFTGSASVIK
+117 NFTGSAAVVK
-127 SDVLQDRPVTSF
+127 EDVFKDRPVTSF
-139 EKALQG
+139 EKVLQG

-170 GSFSASSTPL
+170 GSFTASSTPL

-195 VAQSSDVLSSINP
+195 VAQTSDVLSSINP
-208 NDIASITVLK
+208 NDIASVTVLK

-233 VILITTKQGKAG
+233 VVLITTKQGKAG
-245 QTKLSLSS
+245 QTKLNLSS

-273 YKTYWDVYYAQ
+273 YKTFWDVYYAQ
-284 RLAAGLTPDAA
+284 RLAAGLAPDAA
-295 ATAANGLTNAKLVV
+295 ATAANGLTIGKLVV

-320 NGVLANGS
+320 NGVLANGA

-335 WRDEVLRRGVTKNI
+335 WRDEVLRRGITKNI
-349 DLSASGGTD
+349 DLSASGGND
-358 KTKFFISG
+358 RSKFFVSG
-366 GYFEQNGV
+366 GYFEQNGI

-386 FNINTDVTDF
+386 FNFNTDVTDF

-403 SLARTEQNTPAGST
+403 SLTRTEQNTPAGST

-444 VFDLAGNPVYNYI
+444 VYDATGNPVYNYV

-464 NPVGLSKLNEY
+464 NPIGLSKLNEY

-484 SPFAEVKFLKDFTAK
+484 SPYAEVRFLKDFVAK
-499 SMVAVDY
+499 SMVGVDY

-516 MEHGDGASVKGRAY
+516 MEHGDGVSVKGRAY
-530 RYTREDVTVTFQN
+530 RYSKEDVTVTFQN
-543 TLTYSKTFNL
+543 TLTYNKTFNQ
-553 HSFNALLGQ
+553 HNFDVLLGQ
-562 EAYRTKQDYIYAQAT
+562 EAYRSKRDYNYSQVT
-577 GFPFPGTNEL
+577 GFPFPGTNEQ

-592 PNTTQSYYTQKRLS
+592 PSRVESYYTQQRFA
-606 SYFSRLE
+606 SYFSRLQ
-613 YNYNTKYYLSGSL
+613 YNYAGKYYLSGSL

-632 VFGADKK
+632 VFGNDNK

-647 GAWRIGKE
+647 GGWRIGRE

-671 SYGTSGNDRITDR
+671 SYGTSGNDRIDR
-684 YAAQPLYGLG
+684 YAAQGLYGLG

-699 LPGINYVQLPNADL
+699 QSGINYVQLENVNL
-713 QWEQNSTLDVG
+713 KWEQNSTLDIGV
-724 LEFALFKGKLSGEV
+724 EFAFLKGKISGEA
-738 SYYKRGSEG
+738 SYYKRGSKG
-747 ILFNQP
+747 LLFDQP
-753 VSQLTGFKSL
+753 LTRLTGFDNL
-763 TSNLASMDNYGV
+763 TTNLASMDNYGV

-783 IKTKDFDW
+783 VKTKDFDW

-797 TSNKN
+797 TSNRN
-802 KINQMT
+802 KINAMT
-808 QAEVIDVDD
+808 QNEVIDG
-817 PTKRWRV
+817 TKRWKV
-824 GSDRYEWYLRE
+824 GADRYQWYLRD
-835 YAGVDQAD
+835 YAGVDPAD

-849 TDEIGT
+849 TDEIV
-855 NGQPTGNRI
+855 NGQATGNRI
-864 TTKAWSGATRYNGF
+864 TTKNWSTATRYDGL

-887 GFNNTFRYKEFDLS
+887 GFNNTFRYREFDLS

-909 GKIYDTLYGNLMHS
+909 AKIYDTLYGNLMHS
-923 GANVGKQLSIDNY
+923 GGSVGKQLSIDNY
-936 NSWQKPGDIADVPRF
+936 NSWQKPGDITDVPRF
-951 VIGNTD
+951 VINNTD
-957 LGNSQSTRFLYDGSF
+957 LGNSQSSRFLYDGSF

-989 ESIHLSNVRLYLMAE
+989 ETIHLSNVRVYLMAE

-1011 HKGMDPESALTGLTN
+1011 HKGMDPESALTGLTD

>member
-19 ALAQNKTITG
+19 ALAQNRTITG

-40 PGVSIKVK
+40 PGVSIKIK
-48 GTTQLTQTTGQG
+48 GTAQLTQTTGQG
-60 TFSISVPTNAQTLV
+60 TFSILVPANAERLV
-74 LSYVGYTEKE
+74 LSYVGYTEQE
-84 VKITGET
+84 VIITGET
-91 INIRLVSSSKNLQ
+91 LNIRMVSSSKNLQ

-112 TVKKE
+112 TIKKE
-117 NFTGSASVIK
+117 NFTGSAATVK
-127 SDVLQDRPVTSF
+127 DDVFKDRPVTSF

-195 VAQSSDVLSSINP
+195 VAQTSDVLSSINP
-208 NDIASITVLK
+208 NDIASVTVLK

-233 VILITTKQGKAG
+233 VVLITTKQGKAG
-245 QTKLSLSS
+245 QTKLNLSS

-273 YKTYWDVYYAQ
+273 YKTFWDVYYAQ
-284 RLAAGLTPDAA
+284 RLAAGLAPDAA

-309 NPYNTANPYAA
+309 NPYNTANPYGA
-320 NGVLANGS
+320 NGVLANGA

-349 DLSASGGTD
+349 DLSASGGND
-358 KTKFFISG
+358 RSKFFASG
-366 GYFEQNGV
+366 GYFEQNGI

-386 FNINTDVTDF
+386 FNFNTDVTEF

-403 SLARTEQNTPAGST
+403 SLSRTEQNTPAGST

-431 IYPLYVRDANGNV
+431 IYPLYVRDANGAV
-444 VFDLAGNPVYNYI
+444 VYDATGNPVYNYI

-484 SPFAEVKFLKDFTAK
+484 SPYAEVRFLKDFVAK
-499 SMVAVDY
+499 SMVGIDY

-516 MEHGDGASVKGRAY
+516 MEHGDGVSVKGRAY
-530 RYTREDVTVTFQN
+530 RYSKEDVTVTFQN
-543 TLTYSKTFNL
+543 TLTYNKTFDQHN
-553 HSFNALLGQ
+553 FDVLLGQ
-562 EAYRTKQDYIYAQAT
+562 EAYRSKRDFNYSQVT
-577 GFPFPGTNEL
+577 GFPFPGTSEQ

-592 PNTTQSYYTQKRLS
+592 PSAVQSYYTQQRFA
-606 SYFSRLE
+606 SYFSRLQ
-613 YNYNTKYYLSGSL
+613 YNYAGKYYLSGSL

-632 VFGADKK
+632 VFGNDNK

-647 GAWRIGKE
+647 GGWRIGRE

-671 SYGTSGNDRITDR
+671 SYGTSGNDRIDR
-684 YAAQPLYGLG
+684 YASQGLYGLG

-699 LPGINYVQLPNADL
+699 QSGINYVQLENKNL
-713 QWEQNSTLDVG
+713 KWEQNTTLDIGV
-724 LEFALFKGKLSGEV
+724 EFALFKGKISGEA
-738 SYYKRGSEG
+738 SYYRRGSNG
-747 ILFNQP
+747 LLFDQP
-753 VSQLTGFKSL
+753 LTRLTGFDNL
-763 TSNLASMDNYGV
+763 TTNLASMDNYGIEV
-775 EILLNGNP
+775 LLNGNP
-783 IKTKDFDW
+783 VKTKDFDW

-802 KINQMT
+802 KINSMT
-808 QAEVIDVDD
+808 QNEVIDG
-817 PTKRWRV
+817 TKRWKV
-824 GSDRYEWYLRE
+824 GEDRYQWYLRD
-835 YAGVDQAD
+835 YAGVDPAD

-849 TDEIGT
+849 TDEIV
-855 NGQPTGNRI
+855 NGQATGNRI
-864 TTKAWSGATRYNGF
+864 TTKNWSTATRYDGL

-901 VFTYFSTG
+901 VLTYFSTG
-909 GKIYDTLYGNLMHS
+909 AKIYDTLYGNLMHS
-923 GANVGKQLSIDNY
+923 GGSVGKQLSIDNY
-936 NSWQKPGDIADVPRF
+936 NSWQKPGDITDVPRF
-951 VIGNTD
+951 VINNTD
-957 LGNSQSTRFLYDGSF
+957 LGNNQSTRFLYDGSY

-989 ESIHLSNVRLYLMAE
+989 EAIHLSNVRLYLMAE
-1004 NPFTWAK
+1004 NPFTFAK
-1011 HKGMDPESALTGLTN
+1011 HKGMDPESALTGLTD

>member
-6 LLILMVTVLSYFN
+6 LLILMVTVVSYFN

-60 TFSISVPTNAQTLV
+60 TFSISVPADAQSLV
-74 LSYVGYTEKE
+74 LSYVGYTEQE
-84 VKITGET
+84 VKITGQT
-91 INIRLVSSSKNLQ
+91 LTIRLVSSARNLQ
-104 DVMIIGYG
+104 DVMVIGYG

-117 NFTGSASVIK
+117 NFTGSAAVVK
-127 SDVLQDRPVTSF
+127 EDVFKDRPVTSF
-139 EKALQG
+139 EKVLQG

-195 VAQSSDVLSSINP
+195 VAQTSDVLSSINP
-208 NDIASITVLK
+208 NDIASVTVLK

-233 VILITTKQGKAG
+233 VVLITTKQGKAG
-245 QTKLSLSS
+245 QTKLNLSS

-273 YKTYWDVYYAQ
+273 YKTFWDVYYAQ
-284 RLAAGLTPDAA
+284 RLAAGLAPDAA

-320 NGVLANGS
+320 NGVLANGA

-349 DLSASGGTD
+349 DLSASGGND
-358 KTKFFISG
+358 RSKFFVSG
-366 GYFEQNGV
+366 GYFEQNGI

-386 FNINTDVTDF
+386 FNFNTDVTDF

-403 SLARTEQNTPAGST
+403 SLTRTEQNTPAGST

-444 VFDLAGNPVYNYI
+444 VYDAVGNPVYNYI

-475 NTITNRVIT
+475 NTITNRVIS
-484 SPFAEVKFLKDFTAK
+484 SPYAEVRFLKDFVAK
-499 SMVAVDY
+499 SMVGVDY

-516 MEHGDGASVKGRAY
+516 MEHGDGVSVKGRAY
-530 RYTREDVTVTFQN
+530 RYSKEDVTVTFQN
-543 TLTYSKTFNL
+543 TLTYNKTFNQ
-553 HSFNALLGQ
+553 HNFDILLGQ
-562 EAYRTKQDYIYAQAT
+562 EAYRSKRDFNYSQVT
-577 GFPFPGTNEL
+577 GFPFPGTNEQ

-592 PNTTQSYYTQKRLS
+592 PSRVESYYTQQRFA
-606 SYFSRLE
+606 SYFSRLQ
-613 YNYNTKYYLSGSL
+613 YNYAGKYYLSGSL

-632 VFGADKK
+632 VFGNDNK

-647 GAWRIGKE
+647 GGWRIGRE

-671 SYGTSGNDRITDR
+671 SYGTSGNDRIDR
-684 YAAQPLYGLG
+684 YAAQGLYGLG

-699 LPGINYVQLPNADL
+699 QSGINYVQLENVNL
-713 QWEQNSTLDVG
+713 KWEQNSTLDIGV
-724 LEFALFKGKLSGEV
+724 EFAFLKGKISGEA
-738 SYYKRGSEG
+738 SYYKRGSKG
-747 ILFNQP
+747 LLFDQP
-753 VSQLTGFKSL
+753 LTRLTGFDNL
-763 TSNLASMDNYGV
+763 TTNLASMDNYGV

-783 IKTKDFDW
+783 VKTKDFDW

-797 TSNKN
+797 TSNRN
-802 KINQMT
+802 KINAMT
-808 QAEVIDVDD
+808 QNEVIDG
-817 PTKRWRV
+817 TKRWKV
-824 GSDRYEWYLRE
+824 GADRYQWYLRD
-835 YAGVDQAD
+835 YAGVDPAD

-849 TDEIGT
+849 TDEIV
-855 NGQPTGNRI
+855 NGQATGNRI
-864 TTKAWSGATRYNGF
+864 TTKNWSTATRYDGL

-887 GFNNTFRYKEFDLS
+887 GFNNTFRYREFDLS

-909 GKIYDTLYGNLMHS
+909 AKIYDTLYGNLMHS
-923 GANVGKQLSIDNY
+923 GGSVGKQLSIDNF
-936 NSWQKPGDIADVPRF
+936 NSWQKPGDITDVPRF
-951 VIGNTD
+951 VINNTD
-957 LGNSQSTRFLYDGSF
+957 LGNNQSTRFLYDGSF

-989 ESIHLSNVRLYLMAE
+989 ETVHLSNVRVYLMAE

-1011 HKGMDPESALTGLTN
+1011 HKGMDPESALTGLTD

>member
-6 LLILMVTVLSYFN
+6 LLILVITVMSYFN

-40 PGVSIKVK
+40 PGVSIKIK
-48 GTTQLTQTTGQG
+48 GSTLVTQTIGDG
-60 TFSISVPTNAQTLV
+60 TFSISAPADAQTLV
-74 LSYVGYTEKE
+74 ISYIGYQTQE
-84 VKITGET
+84 VKITGT
-91 INIRLVSSSKNLQ
+91 NLNIRLVSSANDLQ
-104 DVMIIGYG
+104 DVMVIGYG

-117 NFTGSASVIK
+117 NFTGSAARI
-127 SDVLQDRPVTSF
+127 DGDILEDRPVSSF

-195 VAQSSDVLSSINP
+195 VAQSSDVLSSLNP
-208 NDIASITVLK
+208 NDIASVTVLK

-233 VILITTKQGKAG
+233 VVLITTKQGKAG
-245 QTKLSLSS
+245 QTKLSLNSY
-253 STGYSYQAVDKH
+253 TGYSYQAVDKH

-273 YKTYWDVYYAQ
+273 YKSYWDIYYAQ
-284 RLAAGLTPDAA
+284 RLAAGLSPDAA
-295 ATAANGLTNAKLVV
+295 ATAANGLTNGKLVV

-320 NGVLANGS
+320 NGVLANGA

-335 WRDEVLRRGVTKNI
+335 WRNEVLRRGVTKNI
-349 DLSASGGTD
+349 DLSASGGNE

-366 GYFEQNGV
+366 GYFEQNGI
-374 VIRSDFKRYSGK
+374 VIRSDFNRYSSK
-386 FNINTDVTDF
+386 FNINTEITDF
-396 LKVGINN
+396 LKIGINN
-403 SLARTEQNTPAGST
+403 SLSRTEQNTPAGST

-431 IYPLYVRDANGNV
+431 IYPLYVRDTNGNV
-444 VFDLAGNPVYNYI
+444 VIDASGNPVYSYI

-475 NTITNRVIT
+475 NTKTSRVIS
-484 SPFAEVKFLKDFTAK
+484 SPFAEVKFLTDFTAK
-499 SMVAVDY
+499 SMLAVDY

-516 MEHGDGASVKGRAY
+516 MEHGDGVSVKGRAY
-530 RYTREDVTVTFQN
+530 RYTREDITLTFQN
-543 TLTYSKTFNL
+543 TLTYAKTFNQ
-553 HSFNALLGQ
+553 HSFNVLLGQ

-577 GFPFPGTNEL
+577 GFPFPGTDEL

-592 PNTTQSYYTQKRLS
+592 PNATQSYYTQKRLS

-632 VFGADKK
+632 VFGTDKK
-639 YGTFYSVG
+639 YGTFYSFG

-655 NFLKDVNWI
+655 NFLKDVSWI

-671 SYGTSGNDRITDR
+671 SYGTSGNDRIER
-684 YAAQPLYGLG
+684 YAAQGLYGLG

-699 LPGINYVQLPNADL
+699 QSGINYVQLENPNL
-713 QWEQNSTLDVG
+713 QWEQNTTVDVG

-738 SYYKRGSEG
+738 SYYKRGSKG
-747 ILFNQP
+747 LLFDQP
-753 VSQLTGFKSL
+753 LTRLTGFDGLS
-763 TSNLASMDNYGV
+763 TNLASMDNYGV
-775 EILLNGNP
+775 EVLLNGNP
-783 IKTKDFDW
+783 VKTEDFDW

-802 KINQMT
+802 KINSMT
-808 QAEVIDVDD
+808 QNEVIDG
-817 PTKRWRV
+817 TKRWKV
-824 GSDRYEWYLRE
+824 GEDRYQWYLRD
-835 YAGVDQAD
+835 YAGVDPAD

-849 TDEIGT
+849 MDD
-855 NGQPTGNRI
+855 PATGNKV
-864 TTKAWSGATRYNGF
+864 TTKNWSTATRYDGF

-887 GFNNTFRYKEFDLS
+887 GFNNTFRYKQFDLS

-923 GANVGKQLSIDNY
+923 GASVGKQLSVDTY
-936 NSWQKPGDIADVPRF
+936 NQWQKPGDITNVPRF
-951 VIGNTD
+951 VINNTD
-957 LGNSQSTRFLYDGSF
+957 LGNSQSTRFLYDGSY
-972 MRVKNITLGYSL
+972 MRIKNIGLGYSV
-984 KKNWL
+984 KKDWL
-989 ESIHLSNVRLYLMAE
+989 ETLHLSNVRLYAMAE
-1004 NPFTWAK
+1004 NPFTIAK
-1011 HKGMDPESALTGLTN
+1011 HKGMDPESAITGLTD

-1038 LNVGF
+1038 LNVTF

>member
-6 LLILMVTVLSYFN
+6 LLIFMVTVLSYFN
-19 ALAQNKTITG
+19 AIAQNKTITG

-40 PGVSIKVK
+40 PGVSIKLK
-48 GTTQLTQTTGQG
+48 GTTQVTQTTGQG
-60 TFSISVPTNAQTLV
+60 TFSISVPQNAEALI
-74 LSYVGYTEKE
+74 LSYVGYTEQE
-84 VKITGET
+84 VKITGQT
-91 INIRLVSSSKNLQ
+91 LTIRLVSSAKNLQ

-117 NFTGSASVIK
+117 NFTGSAAVVK
-127 SDVLQDRPVTSF
+127 EDVLKDRPVTSF

-170 GSFSASSTPL
+170 GSFTASSTPL

-195 VAQSSDVLSSINP
+195 VAQTSDVLSSINP

-233 VILITTKQGKAG
+233 VVLITTKQGKAG
-245 QTKLSLSS
+245 QTKLNLSTY
-253 STGYSYQAVDKH
+253 TGYSYQAVDKH

-284 RLAAGLTPDAA
+284 RLAAGLAPDAA
-295 ATAANGLTNAKLVV
+295 ATAANGLTNSKLVV
-309 NPYNTANPYAA
+309 NPYNTANPYTG
-320 NGVLANGS
+320 NGVLANGA
-328 SLLYDTD
+328 SLLYDTN

-349 DLSASGGTD
+349 DLSASGGND

-366 GYFEQNGV
+366 GYFEQNGI
-374 VIRSDFKRYSGK
+374 VIRSDFNRYSSK
-386 FNINTDVTDF
+386 LNVNTDVTDF

-403 SLARTEQNTPAGST
+403 SLSRTTQNTPAGST

-444 VFDLAGNPVYNYI
+444 VFDLSGNPVYNYV

-475 NTITNRVIT
+475 NTITSRVIS
-484 SPFAEVKFLKDFTAK
+484 SPFAEVRFLKDFTAK
-499 SMVAVDY
+499 TMVAVDY

-516 MEHGDGASVKGRAY
+516 MEHGDGFSVKGRGY

-543 TLTYSKTFNL
+543 TLTYNKTFDK

-577 GFPFPGTNEL
+577 GFPFPGTSEL

-592 PNTTQSYYTQKRLS
+592 PTTTQSYYTQKRLS

-613 YNYNTKYYLSGSL
+613 YNYDTKYYLSGSL

-632 VFGADKK
+632 VFGADNKF
-639 YGTFYSVG
+639 GTFYSIG
-647 GAWRIGKE
+647 GAWRIGRE
-655 NFLKDVNWI
+655 DFLKDLNWL

-671 SYGTSGNDRITDR
+671 SYGTSGNDRIER
-684 YAAQPLYGLG
+684 YASQSLYALG

-699 LPGINYVQLPNADL
+699 QSGINYFQLPNPDL
-713 QWEQNSTLDVG
+713 RWEQNSTVDVG
-724 LEFALFKGKLSGEV
+724 VEFALFKGKLSGEV

-747 ILFNQP
+747 ILFDQP
-753 VSQLTGFKSL
+753 VSQLTGFRTL
-763 TSNLASMDNYGV
+763 TTNLASMDNYGIEV
-775 EILLNGNP
+775 LLNGNP
-783 IKTKDFDW
+783 VKTKDFDW

-802 KINQMT
+802 KINKMT
-808 QAEVIDVDD
+808 QSEVIDANDA
-817 PTKRWRV
+817 TKRWTV
-824 GSDRYEWYLRE
+824 GGSRYDWYLRE

-849 TDEIGT
+849 MDEVI
-855 NGQPTGNRI
+855 NGQATGNRI
-864 TTKAWSGATRYNGF
+864 TTKNWSTATRYNNF

-887 GFNNTFRYKEFDLS
+887 GLNNTFRYKEFDLS
-901 VFTYFSTG
+901 IFTYFSTG

-923 GANVGKQLSIDNY
+923 GASVGKQLSIDNY
-936 NSWQKPGDIADVPRF
+936 NSWQKPGDVTDVPRF
-951 VIGNTD
+951 VINNTD
-957 LGNSQSTRFLYDGSF
+957 LGNSQSSRFLYDGSF

-989 ESIHLSNVRLYLMAE
+989 EAIHLSTLRLYVTAE

>member
-6 LLILMVTVLSYFN
+6 LLIFMVTVMSYFN
-19 ALAQNKTITG
+19 AIAQNRTITG

-40 PGVSIKVK
+40 PGVSIKLK
-48 GTTQLTQTTGQG
+48 GTTQVTQTTGQG
-60 TFSISVPTNAQTLV
+60 TFSISVPQNAEALV
-74 LSYVGYTEKE
+74 LSYVGYTEQE
-84 VKITGET
+84 VKITGQT
-91 INIRLVSSSKNLQ
+91 LTIRLVSSAKNLQ

-117 NFTGSASVIK
+117 NFTGSAAVVK
-127 SDVLQDRPVTSF
+127 EDVFKDRPVTSF

-170 GSFSASSTPL
+170 GSFTASSTPL

-195 VAQSSDVLSSINP
+195 VAQTSDVLSSINP
-208 NDIASITVLK
+208 NDIASVTVLK

-233 VILITTKQGKAG
+233 VVLITTKQGKAG
-245 QTKLSLSS
+245 QTKLNLSS
-253 STGYSYQAVDKH
+253 STGYSYQAVDKP

-273 YKTYWDVYYAQ
+273 YKTFWDVYYAQ
-284 RLAAGLTPDAA
+284 RLAAGLAPDAA

-320 NGVLANGS
+320 NGVLANGA

-349 DLSASGGTD
+349 DLSASGGND
-358 KTKFFISG
+358 RNKFFVSG
-366 GYFEQNGV
+366 GYFEQNGI

-386 FNINTDVTDF
+386 FNFNTDVTDF

-403 SLARTEQNTPAGST
+403 SLTRTEQNTPAGST

-444 VFDLAGNPVYNYI
+444 VYDATGNPVYNYI

-484 SPFAEVKFLKDFTAK
+484 SPYAEVRFLKDFVAK
-499 SMVAVDY
+499 SMVGIDY

-516 MEHGDGASVKGRAY
+516 MEHGDGVSVKGRAY
-530 RYTREDVTVTFQN
+530 RYSKEDVTVTFQN
-543 TLTYSKTFNL
+543 TLTYNKTFNQ
-553 HSFNALLGQ
+553 HSFDVLLGQ
-562 EAYRTKQDYIYAQAT
+562 EAYRSKRDFNYSQAI
-577 GFPFPGTNEL
+577 GFPFPGTSEQ

-592 PNTTQSYYTQKRLS
+592 PSTVQSYYTQQRFA
-606 SYFSRLE
+606 SYFSRLQ
-613 YNYNTKYYLSGSL
+613 YNYAGKYYLSGSL

-632 VFGADKK
+632 VFGNDNK

-647 GAWRIGKE
+647 GGWRIGRE
-655 NFLKDVNWI
+655 NFLKDVSWI

-671 SYGTSGNDRITDR
+671 SYGTSGNDRIDR
-684 YAAQPLYGLG
+684 YASQGLYGLG

-699 LPGINYVQLPNADL
+699 QSGINYVQLENVNL
-713 QWEQNSTLDVG
+713 KWEQNSTLDIGV
-724 LEFALFKGKLSGEV
+724 EFAFLKGKISGEA
-738 SYYKRGSEG
+738 SYYKRGSKG
-747 ILFNQP
+747 LLFDQP
-753 VSQLTGFKSL
+753 LTRLTGFDNL
-763 TSNLASMDNYGV
+763 TTNLASMDNYGV
-775 EILLNGNP
+775 EVLLNGNP

-797 TSNKN
+797 TSNRN
-802 KINQMT
+802 KINAMT
-808 QAEVIDVDD
+808 QNEVIDG
-817 PTKRWRV
+817 TKRWKI
-824 GSDRYEWYLRE
+824 GADRYQWYLRD
-835 YAGVDQAD
+835 YAGVDPAD

-849 TDEIGT
+849 TDEIV

-864 TTKAWSGATRYNGF
+864 TTKNWSTATRYDGF

-887 GFNNTFRYKEFDLS
+887 GFNNTLRYKEFDLS

-909 GKIYDTLYGNLMHS
+909 AKIYDTLYGNLMHS
-923 GANVGKQLSIDNY
+923 GGSVGKQLSVDNY
-936 NSWQKPGDIADVPRF
+936 NSWQKPGDITDVPRF
-951 VIGNTD
+951 VINNTD
-957 LGNSQSTRFLYDGSF
+957 LGNNQSTRFLYDGSF

-989 ESIHLSNVRLYLMAE
+989 ETIHLSNVRVYLMAE
-1004 NPFTWAK
+1004 NPFTLAK
-1011 HKGMDPESALTGLTN
+1011 HKGMDPESALTGLTD

>member
-6 LLILMVTVLSYFN
+6 LLIFMVTVLSYFN
-19 ALAQNKTITG
+19 AIAQNKTITG

-40 PGVSIKVK
+40 PGVSIKLK
-48 GTTQLTQTTGQG
+48 GTTQVTQTTGQG
-60 TFSISVPTNAQTLV
+60 TFSISVPQNAEALI
-74 LSYVGYTEKE
+74 LSYVGYTEQE
-84 VKITGET
+84 VKITGQTLT
-91 INIRLVSSSKNLQ
+91 IHLVSSAKNLQ
-104 DVMIIGYG
+104 DVMVIGYG

-117 NFTGSASVIK
+117 NFTGSAAVVK
-127 SDVLQDRPVTSF
+127 EDVFKDRPVTSF
-139 EKALQG
+139 EKVLQG

-170 GSFSASSTPL
+170 GSFTASSTPL

-195 VAQSSDVLSSINP
+195 VAQTSDVLSSINP
-208 NDIASITVLK
+208 NDIASVTVLK

-233 VILITTKQGKAG
+233 VVLITTKQGKAG
-245 QTKLSLSS
+245 QTKLNLSS

-273 YKTYWDVYYAQ
+273 YKTFWDVYYAQ
-284 RLAAGLTPDAA
+284 RLAAGLAPDAA
-295 ATAANGLTNAKLVV
+295 ATAANGLTIGKLVV

-320 NGVLANGS
+320 NGVLANGA

-349 DLSASGGTD
+349 DLSASGGND
-358 KTKFFISG
+358 RSKFFVSG
-366 GYFEQNGV
+366 GYFEQNGI

-386 FNINTDVTDF
+386 FNFNTDVTDF

-403 SLARTEQNTPAGST
+403 SLTRTEQNTPAGST

-444 VFDLAGNPVYNYI
+444 VYDATGNPVYNYV

-464 NPVGLSKLNEY
+464 NPIGLSKLNEY

-484 SPFAEVKFLKDFTAK
+484 SPYAEVRFLKDFVAK
-499 SMVAVDY
+499 SMVGVDY

-516 MEHGDGASVKGRAY
+516 MEHGDGVSVKGRAY
-530 RYTREDVTVTFQN
+530 RYSKEDVTVTFQN
-543 TLTYSKTFNL
+543 TLTYNKTFNQ
-553 HSFNALLGQ
+553 HNFDVLLGQ
-562 EAYRTKQDYIYAQAT
+562 EAYRSKRDYNYSQVT
-577 GFPFPGTNEL
+577 GFPFPGTNEQ

-592 PNTTQSYYTQKRLS
+592 PSRVESYYTQQRFA
-606 SYFSRLE
+606 SYFSRLQ
-613 YNYNTKYYLSGSL
+613 YNYAGKYYLSGSL

-632 VFGADKK
+632 VFGNDNK

-647 GAWRIGKE
+647 GGWRIGRE

-671 SYGTSGNDRITDR
+671 SYGTSGNDRIDR
-684 YAAQPLYGLG
+684 YAAQGLYGLG

-699 LPGINYVQLPNADL
+699 QSGINYVQLENVNL
-713 QWEQNSTLDVG
+713 KWEQNSTLDIGV
-724 LEFALFKGKLSGEV
+724 EFAFLKGKISGEA
-738 SYYKRGSEG
+738 SYYKRGSKG
-747 ILFNQP
+747 LLFDQP
-753 VSQLTGFKSL
+753 LTRLTGFDNL
-763 TSNLASMDNYGV
+763 TTNLASMDNYGV

-783 IKTKDFDW
+783 VKTKDFDW

-797 TSNKN
+797 TSNRN
-802 KINQMT
+802 KINAMT
-808 QAEVIDVDD
+808 QNEVIDG
-817 PTKRWRV
+817 TKRWKV
-824 GSDRYEWYLRE
+824 GADRYQWYLRD
-835 YAGVDQAD
+835 YAGVDPAD

-849 TDEIGT
+849 TDEIV
-855 NGQPTGNRI
+855 NGQATGNRI
-864 TTKAWSGATRYNGF
+864 TTKNWSTATRYDGL

-887 GFNNTFRYKEFDLS
+887 GFNNTFRYREFDLS

-909 GKIYDTLYGNLMHS
+909 AKIYDTLYGNLMHS
-923 GANVGKQLSIDNY
+923 GGSVGKQLSIDNY
-936 NSWQKPGDIADVPRF
+936 NSWQKPGDITDVPRF
-951 VIGNTD
+951 VINNTD
-957 LGNSQSTRFLYDGSF
+957 LGNSQSSRFLYDGSF

-989 ESIHLSNVRLYLMAE
+989 ETIHLSNVRVYLMAE

-1011 HKGMDPESALTGLTN
+1011 HKGMDPESALTGLTD

>member
-19 ALAQNKTITG
+19 ALAQNRTITG

-40 PGVSIKVK
+40 PGVSIKIK
-48 GTTQLTQTTGQG
+48 GTAQLTQTTGQG
-60 TFSISVPTNAQTLV
+60 TFSILVPANAEHLV
-74 LSYVGYTEKE
+74 LSYVGYTEQE
-84 VKITGET
+84 VRITGET
-91 INIRLVSSSKNLQ
+91 LNIRMVSSSKNLQ

-112 TVKKE
+112 TIKKE
-117 NFTGSASVIK
+117 NFTGSAATVK
-127 SDVLQDRPVTSF
+127 DDVFKDRPVTSF

-195 VAQSSDVLSSINP
+195 VAQTSDVLSSINP
-208 NDIASITVLK
+208 NDIASVTVLK

-233 VILITTKQGKAG
+233 VVLITTKQGKAG
-245 QTKLSLSS
+245 QTKLNLSS

-273 YKTYWDVYYAQ
+273 YKTFWDVYYAQ
-284 RLAAGLTPDAA
+284 RLAAGLAPDAA

-309 NPYNTANPYAA
+309 NPYNTANPYGA
-320 NGVLANGS
+320 NGVLANGA

-349 DLSASGGTD
+349 DLSASGGND
-358 KTKFFISG
+358 RSKFFVSG
-366 GYFEQNGV
+366 GYFEQNGI

-386 FNINTDVTDF
+386 FNFNTDVTEF

-403 SLARTEQNTPAGST
+403 SLSRTEQNTPAGST

-431 IYPLYVRDANGNV
+431 IYPLYVRDANGAV
-444 VFDLAGNPVYNYI
+444 VYDATGNPVYNYI

-484 SPFAEVKFLKDFTAK
+484 SPYAEVRFLKDFVAK
-499 SMVAVDY
+499 SMVGIDY

-516 MEHGDGASVKGRAY
+516 MEHGDGVSVKGRAY
-530 RYTREDVTVTFQN
+530 RYSKEDVTVTFQN
-543 TLTYSKTFNL
+543 TLTYNKTFDQHN
-553 HSFNALLGQ
+553 FDVLLGQ
-562 EAYRTKQDYIYAQAT
+562 EAYRSKRDFNYSQVT
-577 GFPFPGTNEL
+577 GFPFPGTSEQ

-592 PNTTQSYYTQKRLS
+592 PSAVQSYYTQQRFA
-606 SYFSRLE
+606 SYFSRLQ
-613 YNYNTKYYLSGSL
+613 YNYAGKYYLSGSL

-632 VFGADKK
+632 VFGNDNK

-647 GAWRIGKE
+647 GGWRIGRE

-671 SYGTSGNDRITDR
+671 SYGTSGNDRIDR
-684 YAAQPLYGLG
+684 YASQGLYGLG

-699 LPGINYVQLPNADL
+699 QSGINYVQLENKNL
-713 QWEQNSTLDVG
+713 KWEQNTTLDIGV
-724 LEFALFKGKLSGEV
+724 EFALFKGKISGEA
-738 SYYKRGSEG
+738 SYYRRGSNG
-747 ILFNQP
+747 LLFDQP
-753 VSQLTGFKSL
+753 LTRLTGFDNL
-763 TSNLASMDNYGV
+763 TTNLASMDNYGIEV
-775 EILLNGNP
+775 LLNGNP
-783 IKTKDFDW
+783 VKTKDFDW

-802 KINQMT
+802 KINSMT
-808 QAEVIDVDD
+808 QNEVIDG
-817 PTKRWRV
+817 TKRWKV
-824 GSDRYEWYLRE
+824 GEDRYQWYLRD
-835 YAGVDQAD
+835 YAGVDPAD

-849 TDEIGT
+849 TDEIV
-855 NGQPTGNRI
+855 NGQATGNRI
-864 TTKAWSGATRYNGF
+864 TTKNWSTATRYDGL

-901 VFTYFSTG
+901 VLTYFSTG
-909 GKIYDTLYGNLMHS
+909 AKIYDTLYGNLMHS
-923 GANVGKQLSIDNY
+923 GGSVGKQLSIDNY
-936 NSWQKPGDIADVPRF
+936 NSWQKPGDITDVPRF
-951 VIGNTD
+951 VINNTD
-957 LGNSQSTRFLYDGSF
+957 LGNNQSTRFLYDGTY

-989 ESIHLSNVRLYLMAE
+989 EAIHLSNVRLYLMAE
-1004 NPFTWAK
+1004 NPFTFAK
-1011 HKGMDPESALTGLTN
+1011 HKGMDPESALTGLTD

>member
-6 LLILMVTVLSYFN
+6 LLILMVAVLSYFN

-60 TFSISVPTNAQTLV
+60 TFSITLPSDAQTLV
-74 LSYVGYTEKE
+74 LSYVGYTEQE
-84 VKITGET
+84 VRITGET
-91 INIRLVSSSKNLQ
+91 LNIRMVSSARNLQ
-104 DVMIIGYG
+104 DVMVIGYG

-117 NFTGSASVIK
+117 NFTGSAAVVK
-127 SDVLQDRPVTSF
+127 EDVFKDRPVTSF
-139 EKALQG
+139 EKVLQG

-170 GSFSASSTPL
+170 GSFTASSTPL

-195 VAQSSDVLSSINP
+195 VAQTSDVLSSINP
-208 NDIASITVLK
+208 NDIASVTVLK

-233 VILITTKQGKAG
+233 VVLITTKQGKAG
-245 QTKLSLSS
+245 QTKLNLSS

-320 NGVLANGS
+320 NGVLASGA

-349 DLSASGGTD
+349 DLSASGGND
-358 KTKFFISG
+358 KTKFFLSG
-366 GYFEQNGV
+366 GYFEQNGI

-386 FNINTDVTDF
+386 FNINSEVTDF
-396 LKVGINN
+396 LKIGINN

-417 GSDNPVNFADQTAN
+417 GADNPVNFADQTAN
-431 IYPLYVRDANGNV
+431 IYPLYVRDANGNIV
-444 VFDLAGNPVYNYI
+444 YDATGSPVYNYI

-484 SPFAEVKFLKDFTAK
+484 SPFAEVRFLKDFTAK

-516 MEHGDGASVKGRAY
+516 MEHGDGVSVKGRAY
-530 RYTREDVTVTFQN
+530 RYSKEDVTVTFQN
-543 TLTYSKTFNL
+543 TITYNKTFNL
-553 HSFNALLGQ
+553 HNFDVLLGQ
-562 EAYRTKQDYIYAQAT
+562 EAYRSKRDFNYSQVT
-577 GFPFPGTNEL
+577 GFPFPGTNEQ

-592 PNTTQSYYTQKRLS
+592 PSTVQSYYTQQRFA
-606 SYFSRLE
+606 SYFSRLQ
-613 YNYNTKYYLSGSL
+613 YNYAGKYYLSGSL

-632 VFGADKK
+632 VFGNDNK

-647 GAWRIGKE
+647 GGWRIGRE

-671 SYGTSGNDRITDR
+671 SYGTSGNDRIDR
-684 YAAQPLYGLG
+684 YAAQGLYGLG

-699 LPGINYVQLPNADL
+699 QSGINYVQLENVNL
-713 QWEQNSTLDVG
+713 KWEQNSTLDIGV
-724 LEFALFKGKLSGEV
+724 EFAFLKGKISGEA
-738 SYYKRGSEG
+738 SYYKRGSKG
-747 ILFNQP
+747 LLFDQP
-753 VSQLTGFKSL
+753 LTRLTGFDNL
-763 TSNLASMDNYGV
+763 TTNLASMDNYGV

-783 IKTKDFDW
+783 VKTKDFDW

-797 TSNKN
+797 TSNRN
-802 KINQMT
+802 KINAMT
-808 QAEVIDVDD
+808 QNEVIDG
-817 PTKRWRV
+817 TKRWKV
-824 GSDRYEWYLRE
+824 GADRYQWYLRD
-835 YAGVDQAD
+835 YAGVDPAD

-849 TDEIGT
+849 TDEIV
-855 NGQPTGNRI
+855 NGQATGNRI
-864 TTKAWSGATRYNGF
+864 TTKNWSTATRYDGL

-887 GFNNTFRYKEFDLS
+887 GFNNTFKYREFDLS

-909 GKIYDTLYGNLMHS
+909 AKIYDTLYGNLMHS
-923 GANVGKQLSIDNY
+923 GGSVGKQLSIDNF
-936 NSWQKPGDIADVPRF
+936 NSWQKPGDITDVPRF
-951 VIGNTD
+951 VINNTD
-957 LGNSQSTRFLYDGSF
+957 LGNNQSSRFLYDGSF

-989 ESIHLSNVRLYLMAE
+989 ETVHLSNVRVYLMAE

-1011 HKGMDPESALTGLTN
+1011 HKGMDPESALTGLTD

>member
-1 MKQKL
+1 MNMKQKL
-6 LLILMVTVLSYFN
+6 LFLFVIMVLSYCGVYG
-19 ALAQNKTITG
+19 QGKTIAG

-34 DDGLPL
+34 DDGLGL
-40 PGVSIKVK
+40 PGVSIRVK
-48 GTTQLTQTTGQG
+48 GTTQVSQTTSNGAF
-60 TFSISVPTNAQTLV
+60 TISTSPSAQALIF
-74 LSYVGYTEKE
+74 SYVGYGEQE
-84 VKITGET
+84 VKITGD
-91 INIRLVSSSKNLQ
+91 NITVKMVSSAKNLQ

-117 NFTGSASVIK
+117 NFTGSAAVIK
-127 SDVLQDRPVTSF
+127 AETFENRPVTSF

-195 VAQSSDVLSSINP
+195 VAQTSDVLSSLNP
-208 NDIASITVLK
+208 NDISSVTVLK

-233 VILITTKQGKAG
+233 VVLITTKQGKAG
-245 QTKLSLSS
+245 ATKLSLNS
-253 STGYSYQAVDKH
+253 STGYSYQAVDKP
-265 EVMDATQY
+265 EVMDASQY
-273 YKTYWDVYYAQ
+273 YKTYWDIYYAQ
-284 RLAAGLTPDAA
+284 RIAAGLTPDAA

-320 NGVLANGS
+320 NGVLASGAN
-328 SLLYDTD
+328 LLYDTH

-349 DLSASGGTD
+349 DLAASGGNE

-366 GYFEQNGV
+366 GYFEQNGI
-374 VIRSDFKRYSGK
+374 VIRSDFNRYSGK

-396 LKVGINN
+396 LKIGVNN
-403 SLARTEQNTPAGST
+403 TLSHTEQNTPAGST

-431 IYPLYVRDANGNV
+431 IYPLYVRDANGNIV
-444 VFDLAGNPVYNYI
+444 MDANGNPTFNYI

-475 NTITNRVIT
+475 NTKTSRVIS
-484 SPFAEVKFLKDFTAK
+484 SPFAEVKFLNDFTAK
-499 SMVAVDY
+499 TTVAVDY
-506 INNRERQFYN
+506 INNRERKFYN
-516 MEHGDGASVKGRAY
+516 MEHGDGASVKGRGY
-530 RYTREDVTVTFQN
+530 RYSLEDITLTFQN
-543 TLTYSKTFNL
+543 TLTYNKTFNL
-553 HSFNALLGQ
+553 HSFNVLLGQ
-562 EAYRTKQDYIYAQAT
+562 EAYRTKQDLIYAQAT
-577 GFPFPGTNEL
+577 NFAFPGTSEL
-587 IAAST
+587 VSAST
-592 PNTTQSYYTQKRLS
+592 PNTTTSSFTQKRLS

-655 NFLKDVNWI
+655 SFLAGAKWI

-671 SYGTSGNDRITDR
+671 SYGTSGNDRIDR
-684 YAAQPLYGLG
+684 YASQGLYGLG

-699 LPGINYVQLPNADL
+699 QSGINYTQLANPDL

-747 ILFNQP
+747 ILFDQP
-753 VSQLTGFKSL
+753 LSRLTGFPTLS
-763 TSNLASMDNYGV
+763 TNLASMDNYGV
-775 EILLNGNP
+775 EVLLNGNP
-783 IKTKDFDW
+783 IKTQDFDW

-802 KINQMT
+802 KINKMT
-808 QAEVIDVDD
+808 QNEVIDG
-817 PTKRWRV
+817 TKRWKV
-824 GSDRYEWYLRE
+824 GEDRYQWYLRE
-835 YAGVDQAD
+835 YAGVDPAD

-849 TDEIGT
+849 TDEIV
-855 NGQPTGNRI
+855 NGVATGNRV
-864 TTKAWSGATRYNGF
+864 TTKTYSTATRYDGL

-887 GFNNTFRYKEFDLS
+887 GFNNTFRFKQFDLS

-909 GKIYDTLYGNLMHS
+909 AKIYDNLYSQLMHS
-923 GANVGKQLSIDNY
+923 GGSVGRQLATDTY
-936 NSWQKPGDIADVPRF
+936 RQWQKPGDVTDVPRF
-951 VIGNTD
+951 VINNTD
-957 LGNSQSTRFLYDGSF
+957 LGNSQSSRFLYDGSF
-972 MRVKNITLGYSL
+972 MRVKNITLGYAL

-989 ESIHLSNVRLYLMAE
+989 ESIHLTNVRLYLMAE
-1004 NPFTWAK
+1004 NPFTLAK
-1011 HKGMDPESALTGLTN
+1011 HKGMDPESALTGITD

>member
-6 LLILMVTVLSYFN
+6 LLIFMVTVLSYFN
-19 ALAQNKTITG
+19 AFAQNKTITG

-40 PGVSIKVK
+40 PGVSIKLK
-48 GTTQLTQTTGQG
+48 GTTQVTQTTGQG
-60 TFSISVPTNAQTLV
+60 TFSISVPQNAEALV
-74 LSYVGYTEKE
+74 LSYVGYTEQE
-84 VKITGET
+84 VKITGQT
-91 INIRLVSSSKNLQ
+91 LTIRLVSSAKNLQ

-112 TVKKE
+112 TIKKE
-117 NFTGSASVIK
+117 NFTGSAAVVK
-127 SDVLQDRPVTSF
+127 DDVFKDRPVTSF

-195 VAQSSDVLSSINP
+195 VAQTSDVLSSINP
-208 NDIASITVLK
+208 NDIASVTVLK

-233 VILITTKQGKAG
+233 VVLITTKQGKAG
-245 QTKLSLSS
+245 QTKLNLSS

-295 ATAANGLTNAKLVV
+295 ATAANGLTNGKLVV

-320 NGVLANGS
+320 NGVLANGA

-349 DLSASGGTD
+349 DLSASGGND
-358 KTKFFISG
+358 KTKFFVSG
-366 GYFEQNGV
+366 GYFEQNGI

-386 FNINTDVTDF
+386 FNFNSDVTDF
-396 LKVGINN
+396 LKIGINN
-403 SLARTEQNTPAGST
+403 SLTRTEQNTPAGST

-444 VFDLAGNPVYNYI
+444 VLDATGNPVYNYI

-484 SPFAEVKFLKDFTAK
+484 SPYAEVRFLKDFVAK
-499 SMVAVDY
+499 SMVGVDY

-516 MEHGDGASVKGRAY
+516 MEHGDGVSVKGRAY
-530 RYTREDVTVTFQN
+530 RYSKEDVTVTFQN
-543 TLTYSKTFNL
+543 TLTYNKTFNQ
-553 HSFNALLGQ
+553 HNFDVLLGQ
-562 EAYRTKQDYIYAQAT
+562 EAYRSKRDFNYSQVT
-577 GFPFPGTNEL
+577 GFPFPGTNEQ

-592 PNTTQSYYTQKRLS
+592 PSTVQSYYTQQRFA
-606 SYFSRLE
+606 SYFSRLQ
-613 YNYNTKYYLSGSL
+613 YNYAGKYYLSGSL

-632 VFGADKK
+632 VFGNDNK

-647 GAWRIGKE
+647 GGWRIGRE
-655 NFLKDVNWI
+655 NFLKDVSWI

-671 SYGTSGNDRITDR
+671 SYGTSGNDRIDR
-684 YAAQPLYGLG
+684 YAAQGLYGLG

-699 LPGINYVQLPNADL
+699 QSGINYVQLENVNL
-713 QWEQNSTLDVG
+713 KWEQNSTLDIG
-724 LEFALFKGKLSGEV
+724 LEFALFKGKVSGEV
-738 SYYKRGSEG
+738 SYYKRGSKG
-747 ILFNQP
+747 LLFDQP
-753 VSQLTGFKSL
+753 LSRLTGFDNL
-763 TSNLASMDNYGV
+763 TTNLASMDNYGV
-775 EILLNGNP
+775 EVLLNGNP
-783 IKTKDFDW
+783 VKTKDFDW

-802 KINQMT
+802 KINAMT
-808 QAEVIDVDD
+808 QNEVIDG
-817 PTKRWRV
+817 TKRWKV
-824 GSDRYEWYLRE
+824 GADRYQWYLRD
-835 YAGVDQAD
+835 YAGVDPAD

-849 TDEIGT
+849 TDEIV
-855 NGQPTGNRI
+855 NGQATGNRI
-864 TTKAWSGATRYNGF
+864 TTKTWSTATRYDGL

-887 GFNNTFRYKEFDLS
+887 GFNNTFRYREFDLS

-909 GKIYDTLYGNLMHS
+909 AKIYDTLYGNLMHS
-923 GANVGKQLSIDNY
+923 GGSVGKQLSIDNY
-936 NSWQKPGDIADVPRF
+936 NSWQKPGDITDVPRF
-951 VIGNTD
+951 VINNTD
-957 LGNSQSTRFLYDGSF
+957 LGNNQSTRFLYDGSF

-989 ESIHLSNVRLYLMAE
+989 ETIHLSNVRVYLMAE

-1011 HKGMDPESALTGLTN
+1011 HKGMDPESALTGLTD

>member
-1 MKQKL
+1 M
-6 LLILMVTVLSYFN
+6 
-19 ALAQNKTITG
+19 
-29 KVVDA
+29 
-34 DDGLPL
+34 
-40 PGVSIKVK
+40 
-48 GTTQLTQTTGQG
+48 
-60 TFSISVPTNAQTLV
+60 
-74 LSYVGYTEKE
+74 LSYVGYTEQE
-84 VKITGET
+84 VKITGQT
-91 INIRLVSSSKNLQ
+91 LTIRLVSSAKNLQ

-117 NFTGSASVIK
+117 NFTGSAAVVK
-127 SDVLQDRPVTSF
+127 EDVFKDRPVTSF

-170 GSFSASSTPL
+170 GSFTASSTPL

-195 VAQSSDVLSSINP
+195 VAQTSDVLSSINP
-208 NDIASITVLK
+208 NDIASVTVLK

-233 VILITTKQGKAG
+233 VVLITTKQGKAG
-245 QTKLSLSS
+245 QTKLNLSS
-253 STGYSYQAVDKH
+253 STGYSYQAVDKP

-273 YKTYWDVYYAQ
+273 YKTFWDVYYAQ

-320 NGVLANGS
+320 NGVLANGA

-349 DLSASGGTD
+349 DLSASGGND
-358 KTKFFISG
+358 KNKFFVSG
-366 GYFEQNGV
+366 GYFEQNGI

-386 FNINTDVTDF
+386 FNFNTDVTDF

-403 SLARTEQNTPAGST
+403 SLTRTEQNTPAGST

-444 VFDLAGNPVYNYI
+444 VYDATGNPVYNYI

-484 SPFAEVKFLKDFTAK
+484 SPYAEVRFLKDFVAK
-499 SMVAVDY
+499 SMVGVDY

-516 MEHGDGASVKGRAY
+516 MEHGDGVSVKGRAY
-530 RYTREDVTVTFQN
+530 RYSKEDVTVTFQN
-543 TLTYSKTFNL
+543 TLTYNKTFNQ
-553 HSFNALLGQ
+553 HSFDVLLGQ
-562 EAYRTKQDYIYAQAT
+562 EAYRSKRDFNYSQVT
-577 GFPFPGTNEL
+577 GFPFPGTNEQ

-592 PNTTQSYYTQKRLS
+592 PSTVQSYYTQQRFA
-606 SYFSRLE
+606 SYFSRLQ
-613 YNYNTKYYLSGSL
+613 YNYAGKYYLSGSL

-632 VFGADKK
+632 VFGNDNK

-647 GAWRIGKE
+647 GGWRIGRE
-655 NFLKDVNWI
+655 NFLKDVSWI

-671 SYGTSGNDRITDR
+671 SYGTSGNDRIDR
-684 YAAQPLYGLG
+684 YASQGLYGLG

-699 LPGINYVQLPNADL
+699 QSGINYVQLENVNL
-713 QWEQNSTLDVG
+713 KWEQNSTLDIGV
-724 LEFALFKGKLSGEV
+724 EFAFLKGKISGEA
-738 SYYKRGSEG
+738 SYYKRGSKG
-747 ILFNQP
+747 LLFDQP
-753 VSQLTGFKSL
+753 LTRLTGFDNL
-763 TSNLASMDNYGV
+763 TTNLASMDNYGV
-775 EILLNGNP
+775 EVLLNGNP

-797 TSNKN
+797 TSNRN
-802 KINQMT
+802 KINAMT
-808 QAEVIDVDD
+808 QNEVIDG
-817 PTKRWRV
+817 TKRWKV
-824 GSDRYEWYLRE
+824 GADRYQWYLRD
-835 YAGVDQAD
+835 YAGVDPAD

-849 TDEIGT
+849 TDEIV

-864 TTKAWSGATRYNGF
+864 TTKNWSTATRYDGF

-887 GFNNTFRYKEFDLS
+887 GFNNTLRYKEFDLS

-909 GKIYDTLYGNLMHS
+909 AKIYDTLYGNLMHS
-923 GANVGKQLSIDNY
+923 GGSVGKQLSVDNY
-936 NSWQKPGDIADVPRF
+936 NSWQKPGDITDVPRF
-951 VIGNTD
+951 VINNTD
-957 LGNSQSTRFLYDGSF
+957 LGNNQSTRFLYDGSF

-989 ESIHLSNVRLYLMAE
+989 ETIHLSNVRVYLMAE
-1004 NPFTWAK
+1004 NPFTLAK
-1011 HKGMDPESALTGLTN
+1011 HKGMDPESALTGLTD

>member
-48 GTTQLTQTTGQG
+48 GTTQLTQTTGLG
-60 TFSISVPTNAQTLV
+60 TFSIAVPATAKTLV
-74 LSYVGYTEKE
+74 LSYVGYTEQE
-84 VKITGET
+84 VGITGET
-91 INIRLVSSSKNLQ
+91 LNIRLVPSSKNLQ

-112 TVKKE
+112 TIKKE
-117 NFTGSASVIK
+117 NFTGSAAVVDG
-127 SDVLQDRPVTSF
+127 DVLKDRPVTSF

-180 YVVDGIAITNGDLSS
+180 YVVDGIPITNGDLSN
-195 VAQSSDVLSSINP
+195 VAQTSDVLSTLNP
-208 NDIASITVLK
+208 NDIASLTVLK

-233 VILITTKQGKAG
+233 VVLITTKQGKAG
-245 QTKLSLSS
+245 QTKLNLSAY
-253 STGYSYQAVDKH
+253 TGYSYQAVDKP

-284 RLAAGLTPDAA
+284 RLAAGLTPAAA
-295 ATAANGLTNAKLVV
+295 ATAANGLTNGKLVV
-309 NPYNTANPYAA
+309 NPYNTANPYGA
-320 NGVLANGS
+320 NGVLANGAA
-328 SLLYDTD
+328 LLYDTD
-335 WRDEVLRRGVTKNI
+335 WRDEVLRRGVTKNV
-349 DLSASGGTD
+349 DLSASGGNE
-358 KTKFFISG
+358 KTKFFVSG
-366 GYFEQNGV
+366 GYFEQNGI

-396 LKVGINN
+396 LKIGINN

-444 VFDLAGNPVYNYI
+444 VYDATGNPVYNYV

-484 SPFAEVKFLKDFTAK
+484 SPYAEIKFLKDFTAK
-499 SMVAVDY
+499 TMVAVDY

-516 MEHGDGASVKGRAY
+516 MEHGDGVSVKGRAY
-530 RYTREDVTVTFQN
+530 RYTKEDVTVTFQN
-543 TLTYSKTFNL
+543 TLTYDKTFNL
-553 HSFNALLGQ
+553 HSFNVLLGQ

-587 IAAST
+587 ISAST
-592 PNTTQSYYTQKRLS
+592 PNTTQSYYTQKRFA
-606 SYFSRLE
+606 SYFSRLT
-613 YNYNTKYYLSGSL
+613 YNYNTKYYLSASV

-632 VFGADKK
+632 VFGADHK

-647 GAWRIGKE
+647 GAWRIGRE
-655 NFLKDVNWI
+655 DFLKNVNWL

-671 SYGTSGNDRITDR
+671 SYGTTGNDRIER
-684 YAAQPLYGLG
+684 YAAQGLYALG

-699 LPGINYVQLPNADL
+699 QSGINYFQLPNPDL
-713 QWEQNSTLDVG
+713 RWEQNSTFDLG
-724 LEFALFKGKLSGEV
+724 LEFAIFKGKLSGEV
-738 SYYKRGSEG
+738 SYYKRGSKG
-747 ILFNQP
+747 LLFGQP
-753 VSQLTGFKSL
+753 VSQLTGFRTL
-763 TSNLASMDNYGV
+763 TTNLASMDNYGV
-775 EILLNGNP
+775 EVLLNANP
-783 IKTKDFDW
+783 VKTKDFDW

-808 QAEVIDVDD
+808 QAEVIDTDD
-817 PTKRWRV
+817 PTKRWTV
-824 GSDRYEWYLRE
+824 GGSRYDWYLRE
-835 YAGVDQAD
+835 YAGVDPAD
-843 GRPMWY
+843 GKPMWY
-849 TDEIGT
+849 MDEVV
-855 NGQPTGNRI
+855 NGQSTGNRI
-864 TTKAWSGATRYNGF
+864 TTKNWSTATRYNNF

-887 GFNNTFRYKEFDLS
+887 GFNNTFRYQQFDLS

-923 GANVGKQLSIDNY
+923 GANVGKQLSVDNF
-936 NSWQKPGDIADVPRF
+936 NSWQKPGDITDVPRF
-951 VIGNTD
+951 VINNTD
-957 LGNSQSTRFLYDGSF
+957 LGNSTSTRFLYDGSF
-972 MRVKNITLGYSL
+972 MRVKNIALGYTL

-989 ESIHLSNVRLYLMAE
+989 EAIHLSTLRIYATAE
-1004 NPFTWAK
+1004 NPFTLAK

>member
-6 LLILMVTVLSYFN
+6 LLIFMVTVMSYFN
-19 ALAQNKTITG
+19 AIAQNKTITG

-40 PGVSIKVK
+40 PGVSIKLK
-48 GTTQLTQTTGQG
+48 GTTQVTQTTGQG
-60 TFSISVPTNAQTLV
+60 TFSISVPQNAEALV
-74 LSYVGYTEKE
+74 LSYVGYTEQE
-84 VKITGET
+84 VKITGQT
-91 INIRLVSSSKNLQ
+91 LTIRLVSSAKNLQ

-117 NFTGSASVIK
+117 NFTGSAAVVK
-127 SDVLQDRPVTSF
+127 EDVFKDRPVTSF

-170 GSFSASSTPL
+170 GSFTASSTPL

-195 VAQSSDVLSSINP
+195 VAQTSDVLSSINP
-208 NDIASITVLK
+208 NDIASVTVLK

-233 VILITTKQGKAG
+233 VVLITTKQGKAG
-245 QTKLSLSS
+245 QTKLNLSS
-253 STGYSYQAVDKH
+253 STGYSYQAVDKP
-265 EVMDATQY
+265 EVMDAAQY
-273 YKTYWDVYYAQ
+273 YKTFWDVYYAQ
-284 RLAAGLTPDAA
+284 RLAAGLAPDAA

-320 NGVLANGS
+320 NGVLANGA

-349 DLSASGGTD
+349 DLSASGGND
-358 KTKFFISG
+358 KNKFFVSG
-366 GYFEQNGV
+366 GYFEQNGI

-386 FNINTDVTDF
+386 FNFNTDVTDF

-403 SLARTEQNTPAGST
+403 SLTRTEQNTPAGST

-444 VFDLAGNPVYNYI
+444 VYDATGNPVYNYI

-484 SPFAEVKFLKDFTAK
+484 SPYAEVRFLKDFVAK
-499 SMVAVDY
+499 SMVGIDY

-516 MEHGDGASVKGRAY
+516 MEHGDGVSVKGRAY
-530 RYTREDVTVTFQN
+530 RYSKEDVTVTFQN
-543 TLTYSKTFNL
+543 TLTYNKTFNQ
-553 HSFNALLGQ
+553 HSFDVLLGQ
-562 EAYRTKQDYIYAQAT
+562 EAYRSKRDFNYSQAI
-577 GFPFPGTNEL
+577 GFPFPGTSEQ

-592 PNTTQSYYTQKRLS
+592 PSTVQSYYTQQRFA
-606 SYFSRLE
+606 SYFSRLQ
-613 YNYNTKYYLSGSL
+613 YNYAGKYYLSGSL

-632 VFGADKK
+632 VFGNDNK

-647 GAWRIGKE
+647 GGWRIGRE
-655 NFLKDVNWI
+655 NFLKDVSWI

-671 SYGTSGNDRITDR
+671 SYGTSGNDRIDR
-684 YAAQPLYGLG
+684 YASQGLYGLG

-699 LPGINYVQLPNADL
+699 QSGINYVQLENVNL
-713 QWEQNSTLDVG
+713 KWEQNSTLDIGV
-724 LEFALFKGKLSGEV
+724 EFAFLKGKISGEA
-738 SYYKRGSEG
+738 SYYKRGSKG
-747 ILFNQP
+747 LLFDQP
-753 VSQLTGFKSL
+753 LTRLTGFDNL
-763 TSNLASMDNYGV
+763 TTNLASMDNYGV
-775 EILLNGNP
+775 EVLLNGNP

-797 TSNKN
+797 TSNRN
-802 KINQMT
+802 KINAMT
-808 QAEVIDVDD
+808 QNEVIDG
-817 PTKRWRV
+817 TKRWKI
-824 GSDRYEWYLRE
+824 GADRYQWYLRD
-835 YAGVDQAD
+835 YAGVDPAD

-849 TDEIGT
+849 TDEIV
-855 NGQPTGNRI
+855 NGQPTGNKI
-864 TTKAWSGATRYNGF
+864 TTKNWSTATRYDGF

-887 GFNNTFRYKEFDLS
+887 GFNNTLRYKEFDLS

-909 GKIYDTLYGNLMHS
+909 AKIYDTLYGNLMHS
-923 GANVGKQLSIDNY
+923 GGSVGKQLSVDNY
-936 NSWQKPGDIADVPRF
+936 NSWQKPGDITDVPRF
-951 VIGNTD
+951 VINNTD
-957 LGNSQSTRFLYDGSF
+957 LGNNQSTRFLYDGSF

-989 ESIHLSNVRLYLMAE
+989 ETIHLSNVRVYLMAE
-1004 NPFTWAK
+1004 NPFTLAK
-1011 HKGMDPESALTGLTN
+1011 HKGMDPESALTGLTD

>member
-1 MKQKL
+1 
-6 LLILMVTVLSYFN
+6 MVTVMSYFN
-19 ALAQNKTITG
+19 AIAQNKTITG

-40 PGVSIKVK
+40 PGVSIKLK
-48 GTTQLTQTTGQG
+48 GTTQVTQTTGQG
-60 TFSISVPTNAQTLV
+60 TFSISVPQNAEALI
-74 LSYVGYTEKE
+74 LSYVGYTEQE
-84 VKITGET
+84 VKITGQT
-91 INIRLVSSSKNLQ
+91 LTIRLVSSAKNLQ

-117 NFTGSASVIK
+117 NFTGSAAVVK
-127 SDVLQDRPVTSF
+127 EDVFKDRPVTSF

-170 GSFSASSTPL
+170 GSFTASSTPL

-195 VAQSSDVLSSINP
+195 VAQTSDVLSSINP
-208 NDIASITVLK
+208 NDIASVTVLK

-233 VILITTKQGKAG
+233 VVLITTKQGKAG
-245 QTKLSLSS
+245 QTKLNLSS
-253 STGYSYQAVDKH
+253 STGYSYQAVDKP

-273 YKTYWDVYYAQ
+273 YKTFWDVYYAQ

-320 NGVLANGS
+320 NGVLANGA

-349 DLSASGGTD
+349 DLSASGGND
-358 KTKFFISG
+358 KNKFFVSG
-366 GYFEQNGV
+366 GYFEQNGI

-386 FNINTDVTDF
+386 FNFNTDVTDF

-403 SLARTEQNTPAGST
+403 SLTRTEQNTPAGST

-444 VFDLAGNPVYNYI
+444 VYDATGNPVYNYI

-484 SPFAEVKFLKDFTAK
+484 SPYAEVRFLKDFVAK
-499 SMVAVDY
+499 SMVGVDY

-516 MEHGDGASVKGRAY
+516 MEHGDGVSVKGRAY
-530 RYTREDVTVTFQN
+530 RYSKEDVTVTFQN
-543 TLTYSKTFNL
+543 TLTYNKTFNQ
-553 HSFNALLGQ
+553 HSFDVLLGQ
-562 EAYRTKQDYIYAQAT
+562 EAYRSKRDFNYSQVT
-577 GFPFPGTNEL
+577 GFPFPGTNEQ

-592 PNTTQSYYTQKRLS
+592 PSTVQSYYTQQRFA
-606 SYFSRLE
+606 SYFSRLQ
-613 YNYNTKYYLSGSL
+613 YNYAGKYYLSGSL

-632 VFGADKK
+632 VFGNDNK

-647 GAWRIGKE
+647 GGWRIGRE
-655 NFLKDVNWI
+655 NFLKDVSWI

-671 SYGTSGNDRITDR
+671 SYGTSGNDRIDR
-684 YAAQPLYGLG
+684 YASQGLYGLG

-699 LPGINYVQLPNADL
+699 QSGINYVQLENVNL
-713 QWEQNSTLDVG
+713 KWEQNSTLDIGV
-724 LEFALFKGKLSGEV
+724 EFAFLKGKISGEA
-738 SYYKRGSEG
+738 SYYKRGSKG
-747 ILFNQP
+747 LLFDQP
-753 VSQLTGFKSL
+753 LTRLTGFDNL
-763 TSNLASMDNYGV
+763 TTNLASMDNYGV
-775 EILLNGNP
+775 EVLLNGNP

-797 TSNKN
+797 TSNRN
-802 KINQMT
+802 KINAMT
-808 QAEVIDVDD
+808 QNEVIDG
-817 PTKRWRV
+817 TKRWKV
-824 GSDRYEWYLRE
+824 GADRYQWYLRD
-835 YAGVDQAD
+835 YAGVDPAD

-849 TDEIGT
+849 TDEIV

-864 TTKAWSGATRYNGF
+864 TTKNWSTATRYDGF

-887 GFNNTFRYKEFDLS
+887 GFNNTLRYKEFDLS

-909 GKIYDTLYGNLMHS
+909 AKIYDTLYGNLMHS
-923 GANVGKQLSIDNY
+923 GGSVGKQLSVDNY
-936 NSWQKPGDIADVPRF
+936 NSWQKPGDITDVPRF
-951 VIGNTD
+951 VINNTD
-957 LGNSQSTRFLYDGSF
+957 LGNNQSTRFLYDGSF

-989 ESIHLSNVRLYLMAE
+989 ETIHLSNVRVYLMAE
-1004 NPFTWAK
+1004 NPFTLAK
-1011 HKGMDPESALTGLTN
+1011 HKGMDPESALTGLTD

>member
-1 MKQKL
+1 
-6 LLILMVTVLSYFN
+6 MVTVLSYFN
-19 ALAQNKTITG
+19 AIAQNKTITG

-40 PGVSIKVK
+40 PGVSIKLK
-48 GTTQLTQTTGQG
+48 GTTQVTQTTGQG
-60 TFSISVPTNAQTLV
+60 TFSISVPQNAEALI
-74 LSYVGYTEKE
+74 LSYVGYTEQE
-84 VKITGET
+84 VKITGQT
-91 INIRLVSSSKNLQ
+91 LTIRLVSSAKNLQ
-104 DVMIIGYG
+104 DVMVIGYG

-117 NFTGSASVIK
+117 NFTGSAAVVK
-127 SDVLQDRPVTSF
+127 EDVFKDRPVTSF
-139 EKALQG
+139 EKVLQG

-170 GSFSASSTPL
+170 GSFTASSTPL

-195 VAQSSDVLSSINP
+195 VAQTSDVLSSINP
-208 NDIASITVLK
+208 NDIASVTVLK

-233 VILITTKQGKAG
+233 VVLITTKQGKAG
-245 QTKLSLSS
+245 QTKLNLSS

-273 YKTYWDVYYAQ
+273 YKTFWDVYYAQ
-284 RLAAGLTPDAA
+284 RLAAGLAPDAA

-320 NGVLANGS
+320 NGVLANGA

-349 DLSASGGTD
+349 DLSASGGND
-358 KTKFFISG
+358 RSKFFVSG
-366 GYFEQNGV
+366 GYFEQNGI

-386 FNINTDVTDF
+386 FNFNTDVTDF

-403 SLARTEQNTPAGST
+403 SLTRTEQNTPAGST

-431 IYPLYVRDANGNV
+431 IYPLYVRDANGNIV
-444 VFDLAGNPVYNYI
+444 YDATGNPVYNYI

-484 SPFAEVKFLKDFTAK
+484 SPYAEVRFLKDFVAK
-499 SMVAVDY
+499 SMVGVDY

-516 MEHGDGASVKGRAY
+516 MEHGDGVSVKGRAY
-530 RYTREDVTVTFQN
+530 RYSKEDVTVTFQN
-543 TLTYSKTFNL
+543 TLTYNKTFNQHNL
-553 HSFNALLGQ
+553 DVLLGQ
-562 EAYRTKQDYIYAQAT
+562 EAYRSKRDFNYSQVT
-577 GFPFPGTNEL
+577 GFPFPGTNEQ

-592 PNTTQSYYTQKRLS
+592 PSTVQSYYTQQRFA
-606 SYFSRLE
+606 SYFSRLQ
-613 YNYNTKYYLSGSL
+613 YNYAGKYYLSGSL

-632 VFGADKK
+632 VFGNDNK

-647 GAWRIGKE
+647 GGWRIGRE

-671 SYGTSGNDRITDR
+671 SYGTSGNDRIDR
-684 YAAQPLYGLG
+684 YAAQGLYGLG

-699 LPGINYVQLPNADL
+699 QSGINYVQLENVNL
-713 QWEQNSTLDVG
+713 KWEQNSTLDIGV
-724 LEFALFKGKLSGEV
+724 EFAFLKGKISGEA
-738 SYYKRGSEG
+738 SYYKRGSKG
-747 ILFNQP
+747 LLFDQP
-753 VSQLTGFKSL
+753 LTRLTGFDNL
-763 TSNLASMDNYGV
+763 TTNLASMDNYGV

-797 TSNKN
+797 TSNRN
-802 KINQMT
+802 KINAMT
-808 QAEVIDVDD
+808 QNEVVDG
-817 PTKRWRV
+817 TKRWKV
-824 GSDRYEWYLRE
+824 GADRYQWYLRD
-835 YAGVDQAD
+835 YAGVDPAD

-849 TDEIGT
+849 TDEIV
-855 NGQPTGNRI
+855 NGQATGNRI
-864 TTKAWSGATRYNGF
+864 TTKNWSTATRYDGL

-887 GFNNTFRYKEFDLS
+887 GFNNTFRYREFDLS

-909 GKIYDTLYGNLMHS
+909 AKIYDTLYGNLMHS
-923 GANVGKQLSIDNY
+923 GGSVGKQLSIDNY
-936 NSWQKPGDIADVPRF
+936 NSWQKPGDITDVPRF
-951 VIGNTD
+951 VINNTD
-957 LGNSQSTRFLYDGSF
+957 LGNNQSTRFLYDGSF

-989 ESIHLSNVRLYLMAE
+989 ETIHLSNVRVYLMAE
-1004 NPFTWAK
+1004 NPFTLAK
-1011 HKGMDPESALTGLTN
+1011 HKGMDPESALTGLTD

>member
-1 MKQKL
+1 
-6 LLILMVTVLSYFN
+6 MVTVLSYFN
-19 ALAQNKTITG
+19 AIAQNKTITG

-40 PGVSIKVK
+40 PGVSIKLK
-48 GTTQLTQTTGQG
+48 GTTQVTQTTGQG
-60 TFSISVPTNAQTLV
+60 TFSISVPQNAEALI
-74 LSYVGYTEKE
+74 LSYVGYTEQE
-84 VKITGET
+84 VKITGQTLT
-91 INIRLVSSSKNLQ
+91 IHLVSSAKNLQ
-104 DVMIIGYG
+104 DVMVIGYG

-117 NFTGSASVIK
+117 NFTGSAAVVK
-127 SDVLQDRPVTSF
+127 EDVFKDRPVTSF
-139 EKALQG
+139 EKVLQG

-170 GSFSASSTPL
+170 GSFTASSTPL

-195 VAQSSDVLSSINP
+195 VAQTSDVLSSINP
-208 NDIASITVLK
+208 NDIASVTVLK

-233 VILITTKQGKAG
+233 VVLITTKQGKAG
-245 QTKLSLSS
+245 QTKLNLSS

-273 YKTYWDVYYAQ
+273 YKTFWDVYYAQ
-284 RLAAGLTPDAA
+284 RLAAGLAPDAA
-295 ATAANGLTNAKLVV
+295 ATAANGLTIGKLVV

-320 NGVLANGS
+320 NGVLANGA

-349 DLSASGGTD
+349 DLSASGGND
-358 KTKFFISG
+358 RSKFFVSG
-366 GYFEQNGV
+366 GYFEQNGI

-386 FNINTDVTDF
+386 FNFNTDVTDF

-403 SLARTEQNTPAGST
+403 SLTRTEQNTPAGST

-444 VFDLAGNPVYNYI
+444 VYDATGNPVYNYV

-464 NPVGLSKLNEY
+464 NPIGLSKLNEY

-484 SPFAEVKFLKDFTAK
+484 SPYAEVRFLKDFVAK
-499 SMVAVDY
+499 SMVGVDY

-516 MEHGDGASVKGRAY
+516 MEHGDGVSVKGRAY
-530 RYTREDVTVTFQN
+530 RYSKEDVTVTFQN
-543 TLTYSKTFNL
+543 TLTYNKTFNQ
-553 HSFNALLGQ
+553 HNFDVLLGQ
-562 EAYRTKQDYIYAQAT
+562 EAYRSKRDYNYSQVT
-577 GFPFPGTNEL
+577 GFPFPGTNEQ

-592 PNTTQSYYTQKRLS
+592 PSRVESYYTQQRFA
-606 SYFSRLE
+606 SYFSRLQ
-613 YNYNTKYYLSGSL
+613 YNYAGKYYLSGSL

-632 VFGADKK
+632 VFGNDNK

-647 GAWRIGKE
+647 GGWRIGRE

-671 SYGTSGNDRITDR
+671 SYGTSGNDRIDR
-684 YAAQPLYGLG
+684 YAAQGLYGLG

-699 LPGINYVQLPNADL
+699 QSGINYVQLENVNL
-713 QWEQNSTLDVG
+713 KWEQNSTLDIGV
-724 LEFALFKGKLSGEV
+724 EFAFLKGKISGEA
-738 SYYKRGSEG
+738 SYYKRGSKG
-747 ILFNQP
+747 LLFDQP
-753 VSQLTGFKSL
+753 LTRLTGFDNL
-763 TSNLASMDNYGV
+763 TTNLASMDNYGV

-783 IKTKDFDW
+783 VKTKDFDW

-797 TSNKN
+797 TSNRN
-802 KINQMT
+802 KINAMT
-808 QAEVIDVDD
+808 QNEVIDG
-817 PTKRWRV
+817 TKRWKV
-824 GSDRYEWYLRE
+824 GADRYQWYLRD
-835 YAGVDQAD
+835 YAGVDPAD

-849 TDEIGT
+849 TDEIV
-855 NGQPTGNRI
+855 NGQATGNRI
-864 TTKAWSGATRYNGF
+864 TTKNWSTATRYDGL

-887 GFNNTFRYKEFDLS
+887 GFNNTFRYREFDLS

-909 GKIYDTLYGNLMHS
+909 AKIYDTLYGNLMHS
-923 GANVGKQLSIDNY
+923 GGSVGKQLSIDNY
-936 NSWQKPGDIADVPRF
+936 NSWQKPGDITDVPRF
-951 VIGNTD
+951 VINNTD
-957 LGNSQSTRFLYDGSF
+957 LGNSQSSRFLYDGSF

-989 ESIHLSNVRLYLMAE
+989 ETIHLSNVRVYLMAE

-1011 HKGMDPESALTGLTN
+1011 HKGMDPESALTGLTD